1 MKKIFSILILSAIA
15 VIAAFSLPS
24 NMKTS
29 RSTPD
34 SQGHVLTSLWK
45 EADAFRKADMP
56 LKQLAVLER
65 IRDEAAAKRL
75 HKDFY
80 DAATEAFGV
89 AVSRNWKDSE
99 RLEKDLERRIDE
111 YDEPIVTFFH
121 RSGEGYPADSI
132 LASES
137 RLRTGR
143 NTAFYTGFSLPDGAM
158 EDVVISL
165 VKDDFEYCLWKVCS
179 ENEAFDPEGKAFR
192 ALRTLCSGRYPLEEY
207 LDYRKS
213 LYRIP
218 YGKSMEECLRF
229 AGEHRGQAV
238 RLLALGEYVT
248 CLKDSLD
255 RADAASPGYED
266 LLSLCREYEEER
278 KSYRSGTD
286 RLIAT
291 QVKTFENMIGT
302 LKAKALAVEF
312 ERDTVR
318 ILARNLRS
326 VTLTLK
332 TDERKPVS
340 LFRTTV
346 SASGDKLYAPDTIE
360 VVLPGID
367 DGDYL
372 VELRRGNVKRES
384 RYSRRSLSI
393 ASRKD
398 AEMRNLIYIAD
409 SQTGEPL
416 AKADLEC
423 FRSGEL
429 RSTARDFALDGF
441 TPLPDSFRDSS
452 GGPAANS
459 VVASFRGPDG
469 FLRKSPEL
477 WLTYG
482 EFASSSTGETS
493 AECSIFT
500 DKAAYKP
507 GETLRF
513 KAVLYQ
519 ARTDGSSVVGQGCPV
534 SVSLKDAEGKEAAS
548 ADLVTNEYG
557 SVAGD
562 FLLPAGRRNGRYR
575 LEVSFTAPG
584 DSRPTMRSRTVVVD
598 EFVLPDY
605 VISFE
610 PSDSLFL
617 SGDTVAVR
625 GSVVSFTGHKVAAAS
640 ATYEVWEY
648 SRTILSG
655 TLALG
660 DDGSFEI
667 RFPSASEGSGRP
679 YSVTVRVA
687 DATGETIENSRSVF
701 VQGTL
706 YPSVEILNESGAQA
720 RVSAQDW
727 SDVRTV
733 SGPEAL
739 VRFSITNPEGKPVAL
754 PVSYTLV
761 DPEGRVSASGTGKTG
776 ETVTLRLP
784 SAGAYSLKMDV
795 KAVGRSGRTISAS
808 RQTRLLRFD
817 DSAST
822 LDAPFEHVFSL
833 VGPCRNGSLR
843 PGEDIHLK
851 VGAGDGP
858 VWMLV
863 ELFGDRKQLL
873 EKRLVFLEGVSGK
886 EGSVADVMFDCRD
899 DWPEGLF
906 LNVFYFR
913 KGRSFSYSK
922 TFVREREMPA
932 LPLSFSRFVD
942 SALPGARYGISLST
956 DPDAEVVAAVFDK
969 SSETF
974 GANVWNRSFKPVREV
989 ASVSVRSG
997 CGFFTGEN
1005 LPLGYDSMTEDVA
1018 IVYGKPSGRPLVATK
1033 SSVAMNDRVAS
1044 APDVVDSVVEESSA
1058 VFDDDVSGSAT
1069 GQVRSDFSTSLA
1081 FEPFLRPD
1089 SDGNI
1094 SFDFET
1100 SDRLSTFVVQ
1110 VYAHNKSMRDTL
1122 VRKEFVVSLPVR
1134 LSVVQPDYL
1143 YRGDRLTL
1151 HAALNSLSGKPV
1163 DGTVTLSLFS
1173 SGDYRDS
1180 RPFRTYSKKVTVPA
1194 GASLPLSFDLKPAD
1208 GDSLGILL
1216 SFAGNGAET
1225 GEAFSD
1231 CVFVTVPV
1239 KEDCQV
1245 ITESHSAVLLPGAD
1259 RDAVLKQLRES
1270 FTGISSYGA
1279 EYSETDI
1286 RAMLLDALPAKVDP
1300 ERKDVLSV
1308 TEAIYVRKVAA
1319 SLGADVSGEC
1329 TDGELMNM
1337 LASCRNADGGFG
1349 WFPGMKSSPALTA
1362 AVLER
1367 YSRLCRL
1374 GLAAGRSELTAGRSE
1389 LTAGRSELT
1398 AGRSDSV
1405 PGGFDAGSA
1414 GSDSVSGGSG
1424 LTAGG
1429 SELTDGRSELT
1440 AGGSDSVSGGSGLT
1454 AGGSEPAPGGFNP
1467 APSVRYL
1474 DNTQFLHGRA
1484 MPFWSGLL
1492 SWEQYMHVRSLY
1504 PEIGF
1509 DVSSETASGM
1519 MAVKDNL
1526 KEFKT
1531 FASRYLTPTARDGRG
1546 LQGMILQK
1554 ARRIATLL
1562 NLASSREGKA
1572 LASAWGITFGTGAK
1586 LRKSLEADVLS
1597 LVEYAVSHPSGGWY
1611 YPDAV
1616 MPQRGLLENELY
1628 AHTILCDIFDDES
1641 VRKVT
1646 PSAGLPTPAA
1656 LADGIRL
1663 WIMLQKETQDWDT
1676 DPAFVDA
1683 VGVVLRGGDSVLEPR
1698 VVSLTKTYRSEISGI
1713 KAAGNGF
1720 SIERRFY
1727 REIPATSATSAPEAS
1742 GAAASP
1748 ASLAG
1753 GGSFSPASLDDGG
1766 TASGPAVTDGTSTAS
1781 SLASGGSVSPASLAG
1796 GETAFGPAVT
1806 DGTSTASSLASGGSV
1821 SPASLASGGTAS
1833 CPAVTDGTSTASSLS
1848 GGDRS
1853 DSPDGRIREEISEGA
1868 ELAVGDKI
1876 IAEYRISS
1884 DENRSFVRLS
1894 APREA
1899 SFRPVDQ
1906 LSRNYG
1912 WWQGVIRLDGS
1923 FTITPQGYRNVKSDR
1938 TEYYFDV
1945 YPEDKTVI
1953 REEFFVTQEG
1963 TFKAPVVTIESLYA
1977 PHYRANDGF
1986 RGSVR
1991 TKFMEKVK

>member
-1 MKKIFSILILSAIA
+1 MLQTDMKKIFSILILSAIA

-89 AVSRNWKDSE
+89 AVFRNWKDSE

-111 YDEPIVTFFH
+111 YDEPIVTFIH

-229 AGEHRGQAV
+229 AGEHKGQAV

-278 KSYRSGTD
+278 KTYRSGTD

-302 LKAKALAVEF
+302 LKAKDLAVEF

-372 VELRRGNVKRES
+372 VELRSGNVKRES
-384 RYSRRSLSI
+384 RYFRRSLSI

-429 RSTARDFALDGF
+429 RSTAKDFALDGF

-482 EFASSSTGETS
+482 EFASSGTGETS

-519 ARTDGSSVVGQGCPV
+519 ARADGSSVAGQGCPV
-534 SVSLKDAEGKEAAS
+534 SVSFKDAEGKEAAS

-584 DSRPTMRSRTVVVD
+584 DSRPTMRSRTVIVD

-776 ETVTLRLP
+776 ETVTLELP

-899 DWPEGLF
+899 EYPEGLF

-942 SALPGARYGISLST
+942 RTLPGARYGISLST
-956 DPDAEVVAAVFDK
+956 DPDAEAVAAVFDK

-997 CGFFTGEN
+997 CGFFSGEN

-1033 SSVAMNDRVAS
+1033 SSVAMNDLVAS

-1058 VFDDDVSGSAT
+1058 VFDDDASGSAT
-1069 GQVRSDFSTSLA
+1069 GPVRSDFSTSLA

-1110 VYAHNKSMRDTL
+1110 VYAHDKSMRDTL

-1163 DGTVTLSLFS
+1163 DGMVTLSLFS

-1194 GASLPLSFDLKPAD
+1194 GAALPLSFDLKPAD

-1259 RDAVLKQLRES
+1259 RDVVLKQLRER

-1286 RAMLLDALPAKVDP
+1286 RAMLLDALPGKVDP

-1374 GLAAGRSELTAGRSE
+1374 GLAAGRSELTAGRS
-1389 LTAGRSELT
+1389 
-1398 AGRSDSV
+1398 DSV
-1405 PGGFDAGSA
+1405 PCGFDAGSA

-1429 SELTDGRSELT
+1429 SDSAPGGFDSGS
-1440 AGGSDSVSGGSGLT
+1440 AGSDSVSAGSDSVSGGSDSAPGGFDSGS
-1454 AGGSEPAPGGFNP
+1454 AGSDSVSGGSEPAPGGFDP

-1474 DNTQFLHGRA
+1474 DNTQFLHGCA

-1546 LQGMILQK
+1546 LQGLILQK

-1628 AHTILCDIFDDES
+1628 AHTILCDIFDDEY
-1641 VRKVT
+1641 VRTVT
-1646 PSAGLPTPAA
+1646 PSAGLPTLSAGLPTPSA

-1683 VGVVLRGGDSVLEPR
+1683 VGVVLRGGDSVLGTR

-1727 REIPATSATSAPEAS
+1727 REIPATSATSGPEVAS
-1742 GAAASP
+1742 GAASSA
-1748 ASLAG
+1748 
-1753 GGSFSPASLDDGG
+1753 
-1766 TASGPAVTDGTSTAS
+1766 
-1781 SLASGGSVSPASLAG
+1781 SLASGGSVSSASLAG

-1806 DGTSTASSLASGGSV
+1806 DGTSTASSISGG
-1821 SPASLASGGTAS
+1821 G
-1833 CPAVTDGTSTASSLS
+1833 
-1848 GGDRS
+1848 RS
-1853 DSPDGRIREEISEGA
+1853 ASPDGRIREEISEGA

-1912 WWQGVIRLDGS
+1912 WWLGIIRLDGS
-1923 FTITPQGYRNVKSDR
+1923 FSITPQGYRNVKSDR

-1986 RGSVR
+1986 RSSVR

>member
-80 DAATEAFGV
+80 DAATEAFSV

-111 YDEPIVTFFH
+111 YDEPIVTFFR

-143 NTAFYTGFSLPDGAM
+143 NTAFYTFFSLPDGAM

-165 VKDDFEYCLWKVCS
+165 VKDDFEYCLWTVCS

-255 RADAASPGYED
+255 RADASSSGYED

-278 KSYRSGTD
+278 KTYRSGTD

-302 LKAKALAVEF
+302 LKAKDLAVEF

-372 VELRRGNVKRES
+372 VELRSGNVKRES

-393 ASRKD
+393 AARKD

-429 RSTARDFALDGF
+429 SLTAKDFALDGF

-482 EFASSSTGETS
+482 EFASSGTGETS

-761 DPEGRVSASGTGKTG
+761 DPEGRVSASGSGKTG

-833 VGPCRNGSLR
+833 VGPCRDGSLR

-899 DWPEGLF
+899 EYPEGLF

-942 SALPGARYGISLST
+942 RTLPGARYGISLST
-956 DPDAEVVAAVFDK
+956 DPDAEAVAAVFDK
-969 SSETF
+969 SSEAF

-1033 SSVAMNDRVAS
+1033 SSVAMNDLVAS

-1110 VYAHNKSMRDTL
+1110 VYAHDKSMRDTL

-1216 SFAGNGAET
+1216 SFAGDGAET

-1259 RDAVLKQLRES
+1259 RDVVLKQLRER

-1367 YSRLCRL
+1367 YSQLCRL
-1374 GLAAGRSELTAGRSE
+1374 GLAAGRSELA
-1389 LTAGRSELT
+1389 A
-1398 AGRSDSV
+1398 
-1405 PGGFDAGSA
+1405 GGFDSVSGGSDPGSA

-1424 LTAGG
+1424 LTAG
-1429 SELTDGRSELT
+1429 R
-1440 AGGSDSVSGGSGLT
+1440 
-1454 AGGSEPAPGGFNP
+1454 SEPAPGGFDPGSGGSDWVSGGSEPALGGFDP

-1519 MAVKDNL
+1519 MAVKENL

-1531 FASRYLTPTARDGRG
+1531 FASRYLTPSARDGRG
-1546 LQGMILQK
+1546 LQGLILQK

-1562 NLASSREGKA
+1562 NLASSRDGKA

-1628 AHTILCDIFDDES
+1628 AHTILCDIFDDEY

-1646 PSAGLPTPAA
+1646 PSAGLPTPSA
-1656 LADGIRL
+1656 LSDGIRL

-1683 VGVVLRGGDSVLEPR
+1683 VGVVLRGGDSVLGTR

-1727 REIPATSATSAPEAS
+1727 REIPATSATSGPEATS
-1742 GAAASP
+1742 GAASP
-1748 ASLAG
+1748 ASLAV
-1753 GGSFSPASLDDGG
+1753 GG
-1766 TASGPAVTDGTSTAS
+1766 TT
-1781 SLASGGSVSPASLAG
+1781 SPASLATG
-1796 GETAFGPAVT
+1796 VQ
-1806 DGTSTASSLASGGSV
+1806 SGS
-1821 SPASLASGGTAS
+1821 AA
-1833 CPAVTDGTSTASSLS
+1833 
-1848 GGDRS
+1848 
-1853 DSPDGRIREEISEGA
+1853 GRIREEISEGT

-1912 WWQGVIRLDGS
+1912 WWLGILRLDGS
-1923 FTITPQGYRNVKSDR
+1923 FSITPQGYRNVKSDR

>member
-1 MKKIFSILILSAIA
+1 MLQTDMKKIFSILILSAIA

-65 IRDEAAAKRL
+65 IREEAAAKRL

-111 YDEPIVTFFH
+111 YDEPIVTFFR

-143 NTAFYTGFSLPDGAM
+143 NTAFYTFFSLPDGAM

-165 VKDDFEYCLWKVCS
+165 VKDDFEYCLWTVCS

-278 KSYRSGTD
+278 KTYRSGTD

-302 LKAKALAVEF
+302 LKAKDLAVEF

-372 VELRRGNVKRES
+372 VELRSGNVKRES

-393 ASRKD
+393 AARKD

-429 RSTARDFALDGF
+429 RSTAKDFALDGF

-482 EFASSSTGETS
+482 EFASSGTGETS

-548 ADLVTNEYG
+548 ADLTTNEYG

-640 ATYEVWEY
+640 ATYEVREY

-761 DPEGRVSASGTGKTG
+761 DPEGRVSASGSGKTG
-776 ETVTLRLP
+776 ETVTLELP

-795 KAVGRSGRTISAS
+795 KAFGRGGRTISAS

-833 VGPCRNGSLR
+833 VGPCRDGSLR

-899 DWPEGLF
+899 EYPEGLF

-956 DPDAEVVAAVFDK
+956 DPDAEAVAAVFDK
-969 SSETF
+969 SSEVF

-997 CGFFTGEN
+997 CGFFSGEN
-1005 LPLGYDSMTEDVA
+1005 LQLGYDSMTEDVA

-1033 SSVAMNDRVAS
+1033 SSVAMNDLVAS

-1058 VFDDDVSGSAT
+1058 VSDDDASLSAT
-1069 GQVRSDFSTSLA
+1069 GPVRSDFSTSLA

-1089 SDGNI
+1089 SEGNI

-1110 VYAHNKSMRDTL
+1110 VYAHDKSMRDTL

-1259 RDAVLKQLRES
+1259 RDAVLKQLREH

-1286 RAMLLDALPAKVDP
+1286 RAMLLDALPGKVDP
-1300 ERKDVLSV
+1300 ESKDVLSV

-1329 TDGELMNM
+1329 ADGELMNM

-1374 GLAAGRSELTAGRSE
+1374 GLAAGRSELTAG
-1389 LTAGRSELT
+1389 G
-1398 AGRSDSV
+1398 SDSV
-1405 PGGFDAGSA
+1405 PGGFDPGSA

-1429 SELTDGRSELT
+1429 SEP
-1440 AGGSDSVSGGSGLT
+1440 AHGGFDPAPGSFDSVSGGS
-1454 AGGSEPAPGGFNP
+1454 EPALGGFDP

-1531 FASRYLTPTARDGRG
+1531 FASRYLTPSARDGRG
-1546 LQGMILQK
+1546 LQGLILQK

-1646 PSAGLPTPAA
+1646 PSAGLPTPSA

-1683 VGVVLRGGDSVLEPR
+1683 VGVVLRGGDSVLGTR

-1727 REIPATSATSAPEAS
+1727 REIPATSATSGLEATS
-1742 GAAASP
+1742 GATSP
-1748 ASLAG
+1748 A
-1753 GGSFSPASLDDGG
+1753 
-1766 TASGPAVTDGTSTAS
+1766 

-1796 GETAFGPAVT
+1796 GGSF
-1806 DGTSTASSLASGGSV
+1806 SS
-1821 SPASLASGGTAS
+1821 ASLASGGTAS

-1848 GGDRS
+1848 GGGRS
-1853 DSPDGRIREEISEGA
+1853 DSPDGRIREEISEGT

-1986 RGSVR
+1986 RSSVR

>member
-15 VIAAFSLPS
+15 VIAAFSLHS

-29 RSTPD
+29 SPTPD

-80 DAATEAFGV
+80 DAATEAFYV

-111 YDEPIVTFFH
+111 YDEPIVTFFR

-143 NTAFYTGFSLPDGAM
+143 NTAFYTFFSLPDGAM

-165 VKDDFEYCLWKVCS
+165 VKDDFEYCLWTVCS

-255 RADAASPGYED
+255 RADAASSGYED

-278 KSYRSGTD
+278 KTYRSGTD

-302 LKAKALAVEF
+302 LKAKDLAVEF

-372 VELRRGNVKRES
+372 VELRSGNVKWES

-393 ASRKD
+393 AARKD

-429 RSTARDFALDGF
+429 RSTANNFALDGF

-482 EFASSSTGETS
+482 EFASSGTGETS

-754 PVSYTLV
+754 PVSYTLI
-761 DPEGRVSASGTGKTG
+761 DPEGRVSASGSGKTG
-776 ETVTLRLP
+776 ETVTLELP

-833 VGPCRNGSLR
+833 VGPCRDGSLR

-899 DWPEGLF
+899 EYPEGLF

-922 TFVREREMPA
+922 TFVREREIPA

-956 DPDAEVVAAVFDK
+956 DPDAEAVAAVFDK
-969 SSETF
+969 SSEAF

-997 CGFFTGEN
+997 CGFFSGEN

-1058 VFDDDVSGSAT
+1058 VFDDDASGSAT

-1110 VYAHNKSMRDTL
+1110 VYAHDKSMRDTL

-1180 RPFRTYSKKVTVPA
+1180 RPFKTYSKKVTVPA
-1194 GASLPLSFDLKPAD
+1194 GAALPLSFDLKPAD

-1259 RDAVLKQLRES
+1259 RDVVLKQLRER

-1374 GLAAGRSELTAGRSE
+1374 GLAPGRSELA
-1389 LTAGRSELT
+1389 A
-1398 AGRSDSV
+1398 
-1405 PGGFDAGSA
+1405 GGFDSVSGGSDPGSA

-1424 LTAGG
+1424 LTAG
-1429 SELTDGRSELT
+1429 R
-1440 AGGSDSVSGGSGLT
+1440 
-1454 AGGSEPAPGGFNP
+1454 SEPAPGGFDPGSGGSDWVSGGSEPALGGFDP

-1519 MAVKDNL
+1519 MAVKENL

-1531 FASRYLTPTARDGRG
+1531 FASRYLTPSARDGRG
-1546 LQGMILQK
+1546 LQGLILQK

-1562 NLASSREGKA
+1562 NLASSRDGKA

-1628 AHTILCDIFDDES
+1628 AHTILCDIFDEES
-1641 VRKVT
+1641 VRTVA
-1646 PSAGLPTPAA
+1646 PSAGLPTPSA

-1683 VGVVLRGGDSVLEPR
+1683 VGVVLRGGDSVLGTR

-1727 REIPATSATSAPEAS
+1727 REIPATSATSGPEATS
-1742 GAAASP
+1742 AAASP
-1748 ASLAG
+1748 ASLAV
-1753 GGSFSPASLDDGG
+1753 GG
-1766 TASGPAVTDGTSTAS
+1766 TT
-1781 SLASGGSVSPASLAG
+1781 SPASLATG
-1796 GETAFGPAVT
+1796 VQ
-1806 DGTSTASSLASGGSV
+1806 SGS
-1821 SPASLASGGTAS
+1821 AA
-1833 CPAVTDGTSTASSLS
+1833 
-1848 GGDRS
+1848 
-1853 DSPDGRIREEISEGA
+1853 GRIREEISEGT

-1923 FTITPQGYRNVKSDR
+1923 FTFTPQGYRNVKSDR

>member
-1 MKKIFSILILSAIA
+1 MLQTDMKKIFSILILSAIA

-89 AVSRNWKDSE
+89 AVFRNWKDSE

-111 YDEPIVTFFH
+111 YDEPIVTFIH

-278 KSYRSGTD
+278 KTYRSGTD

-372 VELRRGNVKRES
+372 VELRSGNVKRES

-429 RSTARDFALDGF
+429 RSTAKDFALDGF

-584 DSRPTMRSRTVVVD
+584 DSRPTMRSRTVIVD

-761 DPEGRVSASGTGKTG
+761 DPEGRVSASGSGKTG
-776 ETVTLRLP
+776 ETVTLELP

-899 DWPEGLF
+899 EYPEGLF

-942 SALPGARYGISLST
+942 RTLPGARYGISLST
-956 DPDAEVVAAVFDK
+956 DPDAEAVAAVFDK

-997 CGFFTGEN
+997 CGFFSGEN

-1033 SSVAMNDRVAS
+1033 SSVAMNDLVAS

-1058 VFDDDVSGSAT
+1058 VFDDDASGSAT
-1069 GQVRSDFSTSLA
+1069 GPVRSDFSTSLA

-1110 VYAHNKSMRDTL
+1110 VYAHDKSMRDTL

-1163 DGTVTLSLFS
+1163 DGMVTLSLFS

-1194 GASLPLSFDLKPAD
+1194 GAALPLSFDLKPAD

-1259 RDAVLKQLRES
+1259 RDVVLKQLRER

-1286 RAMLLDALPAKVDP
+1286 RAMLLDALPGKVDP

-1374 GLAAGRSELTAGRSE
+1374 GLAAGRSELTAGRS
-1389 LTAGRSELT
+1389 
-1398 AGRSDSV
+1398 DSV
-1405 PGGFDAGSA
+1405 PCGFDAGSA

-1429 SELTDGRSELT
+1429 SDSAPGGFDSGS
-1440 AGGSDSVSGGSGLT
+1440 AGSDSVSAGSDSVSGGSDSAPGGFDSGS
-1454 AGGSEPAPGGFNP
+1454 AGSDSVSGGSEPAPGGFDP

-1474 DNTQFLHGRA
+1474 DNTQFLHGCA

-1628 AHTILCDIFDDES
+1628 AHTILCDIFDDEY
-1641 VRKVT
+1641 VRTVT
-1646 PSAGLPTPAA
+1646 PSAGLPTLSAGLPTPSA

-1683 VGVVLRGGDSVLEPR
+1683 VGVVLRGGDSVLGTR

-1727 REIPATSATSAPEAS
+1727 REIPATSATSGPEVAS
-1742 GAAASP
+1742 GAASSA
-1748 ASLAG
+1748 
-1753 GGSFSPASLDDGG
+1753 
-1766 TASGPAVTDGTSTAS
+1766 
-1781 SLASGGSVSPASLAG
+1781 SLASGGSVSSASLAG

-1806 DGTSTASSLASGGSV
+1806 DGTSTASSISGG
-1821 SPASLASGGTAS
+1821 G
-1833 CPAVTDGTSTASSLS
+1833 
-1848 GGDRS
+1848 RS
-1853 DSPDGRIREEISEGA
+1853 ASPDGRIREEISEGA

-1912 WWQGVIRLDGS
+1912 WWLGIIRLDGS
-1923 FTITPQGYRNVKSDR
+1923 FSITPQGYRNVKSDR

-1986 RGSVR
+1986 RSSVR

>member
-1 MKKIFSILILSAIA
+1 MLQTDMKKIFSILILSAIA

-89 AVSRNWKDSE
+89 AVFRNWKDSE

-111 YDEPIVTFFH
+111 YDEPIVTFIH

-143 NTAFYTGFSLPDGAM
+143 NIAFYTGFSLPDGAM

-229 AGEHRGQAV
+229 AGEHKGQAV

-278 KSYRSGTD
+278 KTYRSGTD

-302 LKAKALAVEF
+302 LKAKDLAVEF

-346 SASGDKLYAPDTIE
+346 SASGDRLYAADTVE

-372 VELRRGNVKRES
+372 VELRSGNVKRES
-384 RYSRRSLSI
+384 RYFRRSLSI

-429 RSTARDFALDGF
+429 RSTAKDFALDGF

-482 EFASSSTGETS
+482 EFASSGTGETS

-519 ARTDGSSVVGQGCPV
+519 ARADGSSVAGQGCPV
-534 SVSLKDAEGKEAAS
+534 SVSFKDAEGKEAAS

-584 DSRPTMRSRTVVVD
+584 DSRPTMRSRTVIVD

-776 ETVTLRLP
+776 ETVTLELP
-784 SAGAYSLKMDV
+784 STGAYSLKMDV
-795 KAVGRSGRTISAS
+795 KAVGRGGRTISAS

-833 VGPCRNGSLR
+833 VGPCRDGSLR

-899 DWPEGLF
+899 EYPEGLF

-942 SALPGARYGISLST
+942 RTLPGARYGISLST

-969 SSETF
+969 SSEAF

-1018 IVYGKPSGRPLVATK
+1018 IVYGKPYGRPLVATK

-1058 VFDDDVSGSAT
+1058 VFDDDASGSAT

-1110 VYAHNKSMRDTL
+1110 VYAHDKSMRDTL

-1194 GASLPLSFDLKPAD
+1194 GAALPLSFDLKPAD

-1259 RDAVLKQLRES
+1259 RDVVLKQLRER

-1286 RAMLLDALPAKVDP
+1286 RAMLLDALPGKVDP

-1374 GLAAGRSELTAGRSE
+1374 GLAAGRSELTAG
-1389 LTAGRSELT
+1389 
-1398 AGRSDSV
+1398 
-1405 PGGFDAGSA
+1405 GFD
-1414 GSDSVSGGSG
+1414 
-1424 LTAGG
+1424 
-1429 SELTDGRSELT
+1429 
-1440 AGGSDSVSGGSGLT
+1440 
-1454 AGGSEPAPGGFNP
+1454 P

-1641 VRKVT
+1641 VRTVAPSAGLPT
-1646 PSAGLPTPAA
+1646 PSAGLPTPSAGLPTPSA

-1683 VGVVLRGGDSVLEPR
+1683 VGVVLRGGDSVLGTR

-1727 REIPATSATSAPEAS
+1727 REIPATSATSGPEVAS
-1742 GAAASP
+1742 GAASSA
-1748 ASLAG
+1748 
-1753 GGSFSPASLDDGG
+1753 
-1766 TASGPAVTDGTSTAS
+1766 
-1781 SLASGGSVSPASLAG
+1781 SLASGGSVSSASLAG

-1806 DGTSTASSLASGGSV
+1806 DGTSTASSISGG
-1821 SPASLASGGTAS
+1821 G
-1833 CPAVTDGTSTASSLS
+1833 
-1848 GGDRS
+1848 RS
-1853 DSPDGRIREEISEGA
+1853 ASPDGRIREEISEGA

-1912 WWQGVIRLDGS
+1912 WWLGIIRLDGS
-1923 FTITPQGYRNVKSDR
+1923 FSITPQGYRNVKSDR

-1986 RGSVR
+1986 RSSVR

>member
-1 MKKIFSILILSAIA
+1 MLQTDMKKIFSILILSAIA

-89 AVSRNWKDSE
+89 AVFRNWKDSE

-111 YDEPIVTFFH
+111 YDEPIVTFIH

-143 NTAFYTGFSLPDGAM
+143 NIAFYTGFSLPDGAM

-229 AGEHRGQAV
+229 AGEHKGQAV

-278 KSYRSGTD
+278 KTYRSGTD

-302 LKAKALAVEF
+302 LKAKDLAVEF

-346 SASGDKLYAPDTIE
+346 SASGDRLYAADTVE

-372 VELRRGNVKRES
+372 VELRSGNVKRES
-384 RYSRRSLSI
+384 RYFRRSLSI

-429 RSTARDFALDGF
+429 RSTAKDFALDGF

-482 EFASSSTGETS
+482 EFASSGTGETS

-519 ARTDGSSVVGQGCPV
+519 ARADGSSVAGQGCPV
-534 SVSLKDAEGKEAAS
+534 SVSFKDAEGKEAAS

-584 DSRPTMRSRTVVVD
+584 DSRPTMRSRTVIVD

-776 ETVTLRLP
+776 ETVTLELP
-784 SAGAYSLKMDV
+784 STGAYSLKMDV
-795 KAVGRSGRTISAS
+795 KAVGRGGRTISAS

-833 VGPCRNGSLR
+833 VGPCRDGSLR

-899 DWPEGLF
+899 EYPEGLF

-942 SALPGARYGISLST
+942 RTLPGARYGISLST

-969 SSETF
+969 SSEAF

-1018 IVYGKPSGRPLVATK
+1018 IVYGKPYGRPLVATK

-1058 VFDDDVSGSAT
+1058 VFDDDASGSAT
-1069 GQVRSDFSTSLA
+1069 GPVRSDFSTSLA

-1110 VYAHNKSMRDTL
+1110 VYAHDKSMRDTL

-1194 GASLPLSFDLKPAD
+1194 GAALPLSFDLKPAD

-1259 RDAVLKQLRES
+1259 RDVVLKQLRES

-1286 RAMLLDALPAKVDP
+1286 RAMLLDALPGKVDP

-1319 SLGADVSGEC
+1319 SLGVDVSGEC
-1329 TDGELMNM
+1329 ADGELMNM

-1374 GLAAGRSELTAGRSE
+1374 GLAAGRSELTAG
-1389 LTAGRSELT
+1389 
-1398 AGRSDSV
+1398 
-1405 PGGFDAGSA
+1405 GFD
-1414 GSDSVSGGSG
+1414 
-1424 LTAGG
+1424 
-1429 SELTDGRSELT
+1429 
-1440 AGGSDSVSGGSGLT
+1440 
-1454 AGGSEPAPGGFNP
+1454 P

-1519 MAVKDNL
+1519 MAVKENL

-1531 FASRYLTPTARDGRG
+1531 FASRYLTPSARDGRG
-1546 LQGMILQK
+1546 LQGLILQK

-1628 AHTILCDIFDDES
+1628 AHTILCDIFDDEY

-1646 PSAGLPTPAA
+1646 PSAGLPTPSA

-1683 VGVVLRGGDSVLEPR
+1683 VGVVLRGGDSVLGTR

-1727 REIPATSATSAPEAS
+1727 REIPATSASLDPEATS
-1742 GAAASP
+1742 GAASP

-1753 GGSFSPASLDDGG
+1753 
-1766 TASGPAVTDGTSTAS
+1766 
-1781 SLASGGSVSPASLAG
+1781 GGSVSPASLAG

-1806 DGTSTASSLASGGSV
+1806 DGTSTASSLASGGSF
-1821 SPASLASGGTAS
+1821 SSASLAGGETAS
-1833 CPAVTDGTSTASSLS
+1833 GPAVTDGTSTASSLS
-1848 GGDRS
+1848 GGGRS
-1853 DSPDGRIREEISEGA
+1853 ASPASLAAGVQSGSAAGRIREEISEGT

-1923 FTITPQGYRNVKSDR
+1923 FTFTPQGYRNVKSDR

-1986 RGSVR
+1986 RSSVR

>member
-1 MKKIFSILILSAIA
+1 MLQTDMKKIFSILILSAIA

-111 YDEPIVTFFH
+111 YDEPIVTFFR

-143 NTAFYTGFSLPDGAM
+143 NTAFYTFFSLPDGAM

-165 VKDDFEYCLWKVCS
+165 VKDDFEYCLWTVCS

-255 RADAASPGYED
+255 RADASSSGYED

-278 KSYRSGTD
+278 KTYRSGTD

-302 LKAKALAVEF
+302 LKAKDLAVEF

-372 VELRRGNVKRES
+372 VELRSGNVKRES

-429 RSTARDFALDGF
+429 SSTAKDFALDGF

-482 EFASSSTGETS
+482 EFASSGTGETS

-655 TLALG
+655 TLALR

-754 PVSYTLV
+754 PVSYTLI

-776 ETVTLRLP
+776 ETVTLELP

-833 VGPCRNGSLR
+833 VGPCRDGSLR

-899 DWPEGLF
+899 EYPEGLF

-942 SALPGARYGISLST
+942 RTLPGARYGISLST
-956 DPDAEVVAAVFDK
+956 DPDAEAVAAVFDK
-969 SSETF
+969 SSEVF

-997 CGFFTGEN
+997 CGFFSGEN

-1033 SSVAMNDRVAS
+1033 SSVAMNDLVAS
-1044 APDVVDSVVEESSA
+1044 APDVVDSVVEESSD
-1058 VFDDDVSGSAT
+1058 VFDDDASGSAT
-1069 GQVRSDFSTSLA
+1069 GPVRSDFSTSLA

-1089 SDGNI
+1089 SEGNI

-1110 VYAHNKSMRDTL
+1110 VYAHDKSMRDTL

-1194 GASLPLSFDLKPAD
+1194 GVALPLSFDLKPAD

-1259 RDAVLKQLRES
+1259 RDVVLKQLRER

-1367 YSRLCRL
+1367 YSQLCRL
-1374 GLAAGRSELTAGRSE
+1374 GLAAA
-1389 LTAGRSELT
+1389 
-1398 AGRSDSV
+1398 
-1405 PGGFDAGSA
+1405 GFD
-1414 GSDSVSGGSG
+1414 
-1424 LTAGG
+1424 
-1429 SELTDGRSELT
+1429 
-1440 AGGSDSVSGGSGLT
+1440 
-1454 AGGSEPAPGGFNP
+1454 P

-1519 MAVKDNL
+1519 MAVKENL

-1531 FASRYLTPTARDGRG
+1531 FASRYLTPSARDGRG
-1546 LQGMILQK
+1546 LQGLILQK

-1562 NLASSREGKA
+1562 NLASSRDGKA

-1628 AHTILCDIFDDES
+1628 AHTILCDIFDDEY

-1646 PSAGLPTPAA
+1646 PSAGLPTPSA

-1683 VGVVLRGGDSVLEPR
+1683 VGVVLRGGDSVLGTR

-1727 REIPATSATSAPEAS
+1727 REIPATSATSDLDET

-1748 ASLAG
+1748 ASLATG
-1753 GGSFSPASLDDGG
+1753 VQSGSA
-1766 TASGPAVTDGTSTAS
+1766 A
-1781 SLASGGSVSPASLAG
+1781 
-1796 GETAFGPAVT
+1796 
-1806 DGTSTASSLASGGSV
+1806 
-1821 SPASLASGGTAS
+1821 
-1833 CPAVTDGTSTASSLS
+1833 
-1848 GGDRS
+1848 
-1853 DSPDGRIREEISEGA
+1853 GRIREEISEGT

-1912 WWQGVIRLDGS
+1912 WWLGILRLDGS
-1923 FTITPQGYRNVKSDR
+1923 FSITPQGYRNVKSDR

>member
-89 AVSRNWKDSE
+89 AVFRNWKDSE

-111 YDEPIVTFFH
+111 YDEPIVTFIH

-143 NTAFYTGFSLPDGAM
+143 NIAFYTGFSLPDGAM

-229 AGEHRGQAV
+229 AGEHKGQAV

-278 KSYRSGTD
+278 KTYRSGTD

-302 LKAKALAVEF
+302 LKAKDLAVEF

-372 VELRRGNVKRES
+372 VELRSGNVKRES
-384 RYSRRSLSI
+384 RYFRRSLSI

-429 RSTARDFALDGF
+429 RSTAKDFALDGF

-482 EFASSSTGETS
+482 EFASSGTGETS

-519 ARTDGSSVVGQGCPV
+519 ARADGSSVAGQGCPV
-534 SVSLKDAEGKEAAS
+534 SVSFKDAEGKEAAS

-584 DSRPTMRSRTVVVD
+584 DSRPTMRSRTVIVD

-776 ETVTLRLP
+776 ETVTLELP
-784 SAGAYSLKMDV
+784 STGAYSLKMDV
-795 KAVGRSGRTISAS
+795 KAVGRGGRTISAS

-833 VGPCRNGSLR
+833 VGPCRDGSLR

-899 DWPEGLF
+899 EYPEGLF

-942 SALPGARYGISLST
+942 RTLPGARYGISLST

-969 SSETF
+969 SSEAF

-1033 SSVAMNDRVAS
+1033 SSVAMNDLVAS

-1058 VFDDDVSGSAT
+1058 VFDDDASGSAT
-1069 GQVRSDFSTSLA
+1069 GPVRSDFSTSLA

-1110 VYAHNKSMRDTL
+1110 VYAHDKSMRDTL

-1194 GASLPLSFDLKPAD
+1194 GAALPLSFDLKPAD

-1259 RDAVLKQLRES
+1259 RDVVLKQLRER

-1286 RAMLLDALPAKVDP
+1286 RAMLLDALPGKVDP

-1374 GLAAGRSELTAGRSE
+1374 GLAAGRSELTAGRS
-1389 LTAGRSELT
+1389 
-1398 AGRSDSV
+1398 DSV
-1405 PGGFDAGSA
+1405 PCGFDAGSA

-1429 SELTDGRSELT
+1429 SDSAPGGFDSGS
-1440 AGGSDSVSGGSGLT
+1440 AGSDSVSAGSDSVSGGSDSAPGGFDSGS
-1454 AGGSEPAPGGFNP
+1454 AGSDSVSGGSEPAPGGFDP

-1628 AHTILCDIFDDES
+1628 AHTILCDIFDDEY
-1641 VRKVT
+1641 VRTVT
-1646 PSAGLPTPAA
+1646 PSAGLPTLSAGLPTPSA

-1683 VGVVLRGGDSVLEPR
+1683 VGVVLRGGDSVLGTR

-1727 REIPATSATSAPEAS
+1727 REIPATSATSGPEVAS
-1742 GAAASP
+1742 GAASSA
-1748 ASLAG
+1748 
-1753 GGSFSPASLDDGG
+1753 
-1766 TASGPAVTDGTSTAS
+1766 
-1781 SLASGGSVSPASLAG
+1781 SLASGGSVSSASLAG

-1806 DGTSTASSLASGGSV
+1806 DGTSTASSISGG
-1821 SPASLASGGTAS
+1821 G
-1833 CPAVTDGTSTASSLS
+1833 
-1848 GGDRS
+1848 RS
-1853 DSPDGRIREEISEGA
+1853 ASPDGRIREEISEGA

-1912 WWQGVIRLDGS
+1912 WWLGIIRLDGS
-1923 FTITPQGYRNVKSDR
+1923 FSITPQGYRNVKSDR

-1986 RGSVR
+1986 RSSVR

>member
-1 MKKIFSILILSAIA
+1 MLQTDMKKIFSILILSAIA

-89 AVSRNWKDSE
+89 AVFRNWKDSE

-111 YDEPIVTFFH
+111 YDEPIVTFIH

-143 NTAFYTGFSLPDGAM
+143 NIAFYTGFSLPDGAM

-229 AGEHRGQAV
+229 AGEHKGQAV

-278 KSYRSGTD
+278 KTYRSGTD

-302 LKAKALAVEF
+302 LKAKDLAVEF

-372 VELRRGNVKRES
+372 VELRSGNVKRES

-429 RSTARDFALDGF
+429 RSTAKDFALDGF

-482 EFASSSTGETS
+482 EFASSGTGETS

-519 ARTDGSSVVGQGCPV
+519 ARADGSSVAGQGCPV
-534 SVSLKDAEGKEAAS
+534 SVSFKDAEGKEAAS

-584 DSRPTMRSRTVVVD
+584 DSRPTMRSRTVIVD

-776 ETVTLRLP
+776 ETVTLELP
-784 SAGAYSLKMDV
+784 STGAYSLKMDV
-795 KAVGRSGRTISAS
+795 KAVGRGGRTISAS

-833 VGPCRNGSLR
+833 VGPCRDGSLR

-899 DWPEGLF
+899 EYPEGLF

-942 SALPGARYGISLST
+942 RTLPGARYGISLST

-969 SSETF
+969 SSEAF

-1018 IVYGKPSGRPLVATK
+1018 IVYGKPYGRPLVATK

-1058 VFDDDVSGSAT
+1058 VFDDDASGSAT
-1069 GQVRSDFSTSLA
+1069 GPVRSDFSTSLA

-1110 VYAHNKSMRDTL
+1110 VYAHDKSMRDTL

-1194 GASLPLSFDLKPAD
+1194 GAALPLSFDLKPAD

-1259 RDAVLKQLRES
+1259 RDAVLKQLRER

-1374 GLAAGRSELTAGRSE
+1374 GLA
-1389 LTAGRSELT
+1389 
-1398 AGRSDSV
+1398 
-1405 PGGFDAGSA
+1405 P
-1414 GSDSVSGGSG
+1414 
-1424 LTAGG
+1424 
-1429 SELTDGRSELT
+1429 GRSELT
-1440 AGGSDSVSGGSGLT
+1440 AGGFD
-1454 AGGSEPAPGGFNP
+1454 P

-1519 MAVKDNL
+1519 MAVKENL

-1531 FASRYLTPTARDGRG
+1531 FASRYLTPSARDGRG
-1546 LQGMILQK
+1546 LQGLILQK

-1562 NLASSREGKA
+1562 NLASSRDGKA

-1628 AHTILCDIFDDES
+1628 AHTILCDIFDDEY

-1646 PSAGLPTPAA
+1646 PSAGLPTPSAGLPTPSAGLPTPSAGLPTPSA

-1683 VGVVLRGGDSVLEPR
+1683 VGVVLRGGDSVLGTR

-1727 REIPATSATSAPEAS
+1727 REIPATSATSGPEAT
-1742 GAAASP
+1742 GAAA
-1748 ASLAG
+1748 
-1753 GGSFSPASLDDGG
+1753 SPASLDDGG

-1781 SLASGGSVSPASLAG
+1781 SLASG
-1796 GETAFGPAVT
+1796 ETA
-1806 DGTSTASSLASGGSV
+1806 SG
-1821 SPASLASGGTAS
+1821 
-1833 CPAVTDGTSTASSLS
+1833 PAVTDGTSTASSLS
-1848 GGDRS
+1848 GGGRS
-1853 DSPDGRIREEISEGA
+1853 ASPASLAAGVKSGSAAGRIREEISEGT

-1986 RGSVR
+1986 RSSVR

>member
-1 MKKIFSILILSAIA
+1 MLQTDMKKIFSILILSAIA

-720 RVSAQDW
+720 RVSSQDW

-1033 SSVAMNDRVAS
+1033 SSVVMNDRVAS

-1058 VFDDDVSGSAT
+1058 VFDDDASGSAT
-1069 GQVRSDFSTSLA
+1069 GPVRSDFSTSLA

-1110 VYAHNKSMRDTL
+1110 VYAHDKSMRDTL

-1374 GLAAGRSELTAGRSE
+1374 GLAAGRSELTAGRS
-1389 LTAGRSELT
+1389 
-1398 AGRSDSV
+1398 DSV

-1414 GSDSVSGGSG
+1414 
-1424 LTAGG
+1424 
-1429 SELTDGRSELT
+1429 
-1440 AGGSDSVSGGSGLT
+1440 GSDSVSGGSGLT

>member
-89 AVSRNWKDSE
+89 AVFRNWKDSE

-111 YDEPIVTFFH
+111 YDEPIVTFIH

-143 NTAFYTGFSLPDGAM
+143 NIAFYTGFSLPDGAM

-278 KSYRSGTD
+278 KTYRSGTD

-302 LKAKALAVEF
+302 LKAKDLAVEF

-346 SASGDKLYAPDTIE
+346 SASGDRLYAADTVE

-372 VELRRGNVKRES
+372 VELRSGNVKRES
-384 RYSRRSLSI
+384 RYFRRSLSI

-429 RSTARDFALDGF
+429 RSTAKDFALDGF

-482 EFASSSTGETS
+482 EFASSGTGETS

-584 DSRPTMRSRTVVVD
+584 DSRPTMRSRTVIVD

-776 ETVTLRLP
+776 ETVTLELP

-795 KAVGRSGRTISAS
+795 KAVGRGGRTISAS

-899 DWPEGLF
+899 EYPEGLF

-942 SALPGARYGISLST
+942 RTLPGARYGISLST

-969 SSETF
+969 SSEAF

-997 CGFFTGEN
+997 CGFFSGEN

-1018 IVYGKPSGRPLVATK
+1018 IVYGKPYGRPLVATK

-1058 VFDDDVSGSAT
+1058 VFDDDASGSAT
-1069 GQVRSDFSTSLA
+1069 GPVRSDFSTSLA

-1110 VYAHNKSMRDTL
+1110 VYAHDKSMRDTL

-1194 GASLPLSFDLKPAD
+1194 GAALPLSFDLKPAD

-1259 RDAVLKQLRES
+1259 RDVVLKQLRER

-1286 RAMLLDALPAKVDP
+1286 RAMLLDALPGKVDP

-1374 GLAAGRSELTAGRSE
+1374 GLAAGRSELTAG
-1389 LTAGRSELT
+1389 
-1398 AGRSDSV
+1398 
-1405 PGGFDAGSA
+1405 GFD
-1414 GSDSVSGGSG
+1414 
-1424 LTAGG
+1424 
-1429 SELTDGRSELT
+1429 
-1440 AGGSDSVSGGSGLT
+1440 
-1454 AGGSEPAPGGFNP
+1454 P

-1474 DNTQFLHGRA
+1474 DNTQFLHGCA

-1628 AHTILCDIFDDES
+1628 AHTILCDIFDDEY
-1641 VRKVT
+1641 VRTVT
-1646 PSAGLPTPAA
+1646 PSAGLPTLSAGLPTPSA

-1683 VGVVLRGGDSVLEPR
+1683 VGVVLRGGDSVLGTR

-1727 REIPATSATSAPEAS
+1727 REIPATSATSGPEAT
-1742 GAAASP
+1742 GAAASTASLASGGSVSP

-1753 GGSFSPASLDDGG
+1753 GE

-1781 SLASGGSVSPASLAG
+1781 SLASGG
-1796 GETAFGPAVT
+1796 
-1806 DGTSTASSLASGGSV
+1806 TASG
-1821 SPASLASGGTAS
+1821 
-1833 CPAVTDGTSTASSLS
+1833 PAVTDGTSTASSLS
-1848 GGDRS
+1848 GGGRS
-1853 DSPDGRIREEISEGA
+1853 ASSASLAAGVQSGSAAGRIREEISEGT

-1912 WWQGVIRLDGS
+1912 WWLGIIRLDGS
-1923 FTITPQGYRNVKSDR
+1923 FSITPQGYRNVKSDR

-1986 RGSVR
+1986 RSSVR

>member
-1 MKKIFSILILSAIA
+1 MLQTDMKKIFSILILSAIA

-80 DAATEAFGV
+80 DAATEAFSV

-111 YDEPIVTFFH
+111 YDEPIVTFIH

-278 KSYRSGTD
+278 KTYRSGTD

-372 VELRRGNVKRES
+372 VELRSGNVKRES

-393 ASRKD
+393 AARKD

-429 RSTARDFALDGF
+429 RSTAKDFALDGF

-482 EFASSSTGETS
+482 EFASSGTGETS

-548 ADLVTNEYG
+548 ADLTTNEYG

-761 DPEGRVSASGTGKTG
+761 DPEGRVSASGSGKTG

-833 VGPCRNGSLR
+833 VGPCRDGSLR

-899 DWPEGLF
+899 EYPEGLF

-942 SALPGARYGISLST
+942 RTLPGARYGISLST
-956 DPDAEVVAAVFDK
+956 DPDAEAVAAVFDK
-969 SSETF
+969 SSEAF

-997 CGFFTGEN
+997 CGFFSGEN

-1058 VFDDDVSGSAT
+1058 VFDDDASGSAT
-1069 GQVRSDFSTSLA
+1069 GPVRSDFSTSLA

-1151 HAALNSLSGKPV
+1151 HAAVNSLSGKPV
-1163 DGTVTLSLFS
+1163 DGTVTLSLFG

-1259 RDAVLKQLRES
+1259 RDAVLKQLREG

-1286 RAMLLDALPAKVDP
+1286 RAMLLDALPGKVDP

-1329 TDGELMNM
+1329 SDGELMNM

-1374 GLAAGRSELTAGRSE
+1374 GLAAGRSELTAGRSDSVSGGSE
-1389 LTAGRSELT
+1389 PAHDGFDPAPGSFDSVSGGSDPGSAGSDSVSGRSELT
-1398 AGRSDSV
+1398 AGGSDSA

-1414 GSDSVSGGSG
+1414 GSDSVSGGS
-1424 LTAGG
+1424 
-1429 SELTDGRSELT
+1429 ELA
-1440 AGGSDSVSGGSGLT
+1440 AGGSDS
-1454 AGGSEPAPGGFNP
+1454 APGGFDP

-1531 FASRYLTPTARDGRG
+1531 FASHYLTPSARDGRG
-1546 LQGMILQK
+1546 LQGLILQK

-1562 NLASSREGKA
+1562 NLASSRDGKT

-1628 AHTILCDIFDDES
+1628 AHTILCDIFDDEY
-1641 VRKVT
+1641 VRTVT
-1646 PSAGLPTPAA
+1646 PSAGLPTPSA

-1683 VGVVLRGGDSVLEPR
+1683 VGVVLRGGDSVLGTR

-1727 REIPATSATSAPEAS
+1727 REIPATSATSGPEVT
-1742 GAAASP
+1742 GAAGSP
-1748 ASLAG
+1748 ASFAG
-1753 GGSFSPASLDDGG
+1753 GG
-1766 TASGPAVTDGTSTAS
+1766 
-1781 SLASGGSVSPASLAG
+1781 
-1796 GETAFGPAVT
+1796 
-1806 DGTSTASSLASGGSV
+1806 
-1821 SPASLASGGTAS
+1821 
-1833 CPAVTDGTSTASSLS
+1833 
-1848 GGDRS
+1848 RS
-1853 DSPDGRIREEISEGA
+1853 ASPDGRIREEISEGT

-1912 WWQGVIRLDGS
+1912 WWLGVIRLDGS

-1986 RGSVR
+1986 RSSVR
-1991 TKFMEKVK
+1991 TKYIEKVK

>member
-1 MKKIFSILILSAIA
+1 M
-15 VIAAFSLPS
+15 
-24 NMKTS
+24 
-29 RSTPD
+29 
-34 SQGHVLTSLWK
+34 
-45 EADAFRKADMP
+45 
-56 LKQLAVLER
+56 
-65 IRDEAAAKRL
+65 
-75 HKDFY
+75 
-80 DAATEAFGV
+80 
-89 AVSRNWKDSE
+89 
-99 RLEKDLERRIDE
+99 
-111 YDEPIVTFFH
+111 TFFR

-143 NTAFYTGFSLPDGAM
+143 NTAFYTFFSLPDGAM

-165 VKDDFEYCLWKVCS
+165 VKDDFEYCLWTVCS

-278 KSYRSGTD
+278 KTYRSGTD

-372 VELRRGNVKRES
+372 VELRSGNVKWES

-393 ASRKD
+393 AARKD

-429 RSTARDFALDGF
+429 RSTAKDFALDGF

-482 EFASSSTGETS
+482 EFASSGTGETS

-584 DSRPTMRSRTVVVD
+584 DSRPTMRTRTVVVD

-720 RVSAQDW
+720 RVSSQDW

-761 DPEGRVSASGTGKTG
+761 DPEGRVSASGSGKTG
-776 ETVTLRLP
+776 ETVTLELP

-833 VGPCRNGSLR
+833 VGPCRDGSLR

-899 DWPEGLF
+899 EYPEGLF

-922 TFVREREMPA
+922 TFVREREIPA

-942 SALPGARYGISLST
+942 SALPGARYEISLST
-956 DPDAEVVAAVFDK
+956 DPDAEAVAAVFDK
-969 SSETF
+969 SSEVF

-997 CGFFTGEN
+997 CGFFSGEN

-1033 SSVAMNDRVAS
+1033 SSVAMNDLVAS
-1044 APDVVDSVVEESSA
+1044 APDVVDSVVEESSD
-1058 VFDDDVSGSAT
+1058 VFDDDASGSAT
-1069 GQVRSDFSTSLA
+1069 GPVRSDFSTSLA

-1110 VYAHNKSMRDTL
+1110 VYAHDKSMRDTL

-1151 HAALNSLSGKPV
+1151 HAAVNSLSGKPV

-1259 RDAVLKQLRES
+1259 RDVVLKQLRES

-1319 SLGADVSGEC
+1319 SLGVDVSGEC
-1329 TDGELMNM
+1329 ADGELMNM

-1374 GLAAGRSELTAGRSE
+1374 GLAAA
-1389 LTAGRSELT
+1389 
-1398 AGRSDSV
+1398 
-1405 PGGFDAGSA
+1405 GFD
-1414 GSDSVSGGSG
+1414 
-1424 LTAGG
+1424 
-1429 SELTDGRSELT
+1429 
-1440 AGGSDSVSGGSGLT
+1440 
-1454 AGGSEPAPGGFNP
+1454 P

-1519 MAVKDNL
+1519 MAVKENL

-1531 FASRYLTPTARDGRG
+1531 FASRYLTPSARDGRG
-1546 LQGMILQK
+1546 LQGLILQK

-1562 NLASSREGKA
+1562 NLASSRDGKA

-1628 AHTILCDIFDDES
+1628 AHTILCDIFDDEY

-1646 PSAGLPTPAA
+1646 PSAGLPTPSA

-1683 VGVVLRGGDSVLEPR
+1683 VGVVLRGGDSVLGTR

-1727 REIPATSATSAPEAS
+1727 REIPATSATSGPEATS
-1742 GAAASP
+1742 AAASP
-1748 ASLAG
+1748 ASLATG
-1753 GGSFSPASLDDGG
+1753 VQSGSA
-1766 TASGPAVTDGTSTAS
+1766 A
-1781 SLASGGSVSPASLAG
+1781 
-1796 GETAFGPAVT
+1796 
-1806 DGTSTASSLASGGSV
+1806 
-1821 SPASLASGGTAS
+1821 
-1833 CPAVTDGTSTASSLS
+1833 
-1848 GGDRS
+1848 
-1853 DSPDGRIREEISEGA
+1853 GRIREEISEGT

-1912 WWQGVIRLDGS
+1912 WWLGIIRLDGS
-1923 FTITPQGYRNVKSDR
+1923 FSITPQGYRNVKSDR

>member
-89 AVSRNWKDSE
+89 AVFRNWKDSE

-111 YDEPIVTFFH
+111 YDEPIVTFIH

-143 NTAFYTGFSLPDGAM
+143 NIAFYTGFSLPDGAM

-229 AGEHRGQAV
+229 AGEHKGQAV

-278 KSYRSGTD
+278 KTYRSGTD

-302 LKAKALAVEF
+302 LKAKDLAVEF

-346 SASGDKLYAPDTIE
+346 SASGDRLYAADTVE

-372 VELRRGNVKRES
+372 VELRSGNVKRES
-384 RYSRRSLSI
+384 RYFRRSLSI

-429 RSTARDFALDGF
+429 RSTAKDFALDGF

-482 EFASSSTGETS
+482 EFASSGTGETS

-519 ARTDGSSVVGQGCPV
+519 ARADGSSVAGQGCPV
-534 SVSLKDAEGKEAAS
+534 SVSFKDAEGKEAAS

-584 DSRPTMRSRTVVVD
+584 DSRPTMRSRTVIVD

-776 ETVTLRLP
+776 ETVTLELP
-784 SAGAYSLKMDV
+784 STGAYSLKMDV
-795 KAVGRSGRTISAS
+795 KAVGRGGRTISAS

-833 VGPCRNGSLR
+833 VGPCRDGSLR

-899 DWPEGLF
+899 EYPEGLF

-942 SALPGARYGISLST
+942 RTLPGARYGISLST

-969 SSETF
+969 SSEAF

-1018 IVYGKPSGRPLVATK
+1018 IVYGKPYGRPLVATK

-1058 VFDDDVSGSAT
+1058 VFDDDASGSAT
-1069 GQVRSDFSTSLA
+1069 GPVRSDFSTSLA

-1110 VYAHNKSMRDTL
+1110 VYAHDKSMRDTL

-1194 GASLPLSFDLKPAD
+1194 GAALPLSFDLKPAD

-1259 RDAVLKQLRES
+1259 RDVVLKQLRES

-1286 RAMLLDALPAKVDP
+1286 RAMLLDALPGKVDP

-1319 SLGADVSGEC
+1319 SLGVDVSGEC
-1329 TDGELMNM
+1329 ADGELMNM

-1374 GLAAGRSELTAGRSE
+1374 GLAAGRSELTAG
-1389 LTAGRSELT
+1389 
-1398 AGRSDSV
+1398 
-1405 PGGFDAGSA
+1405 GFD
-1414 GSDSVSGGSG
+1414 
-1424 LTAGG
+1424 
-1429 SELTDGRSELT
+1429 
-1440 AGGSDSVSGGSGLT
+1440 
-1454 AGGSEPAPGGFNP
+1454 P

-1519 MAVKDNL
+1519 MAVKENL

-1531 FASRYLTPTARDGRG
+1531 FASRYLTPSARDGRG
-1546 LQGMILQK
+1546 LQGLILQK

-1628 AHTILCDIFDDES
+1628 AHTILCDIFDDEY

-1646 PSAGLPTPAA
+1646 PSAGLPTPSAGLPTPSAGLPTPSAGLPTPSA

-1683 VGVVLRGGDSVLEPR
+1683 VGVVLRGGDSVLGTR

-1727 REIPATSATSAPEAS
+1727 REIPATSASLDPEATS
-1742 GAAASP
+1742 GAASP

-1753 GGSFSPASLDDGG
+1753 
-1766 TASGPAVTDGTSTAS
+1766 
-1781 SLASGGSVSPASLAG
+1781 GGSVSPASLAG

-1806 DGTSTASSLASGGSV
+1806 DGTSTASSLASGGSF
-1821 SPASLASGGTAS
+1821 SSASLAGGETAS
-1833 CPAVTDGTSTASSLS
+1833 GPAVTDGTSTASSLS
-1848 GGDRS
+1848 GGGRS
-1853 DSPDGRIREEISEGA
+1853 ASPASLAAGVQSGSAAGRIREEISEGT

-1923 FTITPQGYRNVKSDR
+1923 FTFTPQGYRNVKSDR

-1986 RGSVR
+1986 RSSVR

>member
-1 MKKIFSILILSAIA
+1 MLQTDMKKIFSILILSAIA

-89 AVSRNWKDSE
+89 AVFRNWKDSE

-111 YDEPIVTFFH
+111 YDEPIVTFIH

-143 NTAFYTGFSLPDGAM
+143 NIAFYTGFSLPDGAM

-229 AGEHRGQAV
+229 AGEHKGQAV

-278 KSYRSGTD
+278 KTYRSGTD

-302 LKAKALAVEF
+302 LKAKDLAVEF

-346 SASGDKLYAPDTIE
+346 SASGDRLYAADTVE

-372 VELRRGNVKRES
+372 VELRSGNVKRES
-384 RYSRRSLSI
+384 RYFRRSLSI

-429 RSTARDFALDGF
+429 RSTAKDFALDGF

-482 EFASSSTGETS
+482 EFASSGTGETS

-584 DSRPTMRSRTVVVD
+584 DSRPTMRSRTVIVD

-776 ETVTLRLP
+776 ETVTLELP
-784 SAGAYSLKMDV
+784 STGAYSLKMDV
-795 KAVGRSGRTISAS
+795 KAVGRGGRTISAS

-833 VGPCRNGSLR
+833 VGPCRDGSLR

-899 DWPEGLF
+899 EYPEGLF

-942 SALPGARYGISLST
+942 RTLPGARYGISLST
-956 DPDAEVVAAVFDK
+956 DPDAEAVAAVFDK

-997 CGFFTGEN
+997 CGFFSGEN

-1033 SSVAMNDRVAS
+1033 SSVAMNDLVAS

-1058 VFDDDVSGSAT
+1058 VFDDDASGSAT
-1069 GQVRSDFSTSLA
+1069 GPVRSDFSTSLA

-1110 VYAHNKSMRDTL
+1110 VYAHDKSMRDTL

-1163 DGTVTLSLFS
+1163 DGMVTLSLFS

-1194 GASLPLSFDLKPAD
+1194 GAALPLSFDLKPAD

-1259 RDAVLKQLRES
+1259 RDVVLKQLRER

-1286 RAMLLDALPAKVDP
+1286 RAMLLDALPGKVDP

-1374 GLAAGRSELTAGRSE
+1374 GLAAGRSELTAGRS
-1389 LTAGRSELT
+1389 
-1398 AGRSDSV
+1398 DSV
-1405 PGGFDAGSA
+1405 PCGFDAGSA

-1429 SELTDGRSELT
+1429 SDSAPGGFDSGS
-1440 AGGSDSVSGGSGLT
+1440 AGSDSVSAGSDSVSGGSDSAPGGFDSGS
-1454 AGGSEPAPGGFNP
+1454 AGSDSVSGGSEPAPGGFDP

-1474 DNTQFLHGRA
+1474 DNTQFLHGCA

-1628 AHTILCDIFDDES
+1628 AHTILCDIFDDEY
-1641 VRKVT
+1641 VRTVT
-1646 PSAGLPTPAA
+1646 PSAGLPTLSAGLPTPSA

-1683 VGVVLRGGDSVLEPR
+1683 VGVVLRGGDSVLGTR

-1727 REIPATSATSAPEAS
+1727 REIPATSATSGPEVAS
-1742 GAAASP
+1742 GAASSA
-1748 ASLAG
+1748 
-1753 GGSFSPASLDDGG
+1753 
-1766 TASGPAVTDGTSTAS
+1766 
-1781 SLASGGSVSPASLAG
+1781 SLASGGSVSSASLAG

-1806 DGTSTASSLASGGSV
+1806 DGTSTASSISGG
-1821 SPASLASGGTAS
+1821 G
-1833 CPAVTDGTSTASSLS
+1833 
-1848 GGDRS
+1848 RS
-1853 DSPDGRIREEISEGA
+1853 ASPDGRIREEISEGA

-1912 WWQGVIRLDGS
+1912 WWLGIIRLDGS
-1923 FTITPQGYRNVKSDR
+1923 FSITPQGYRNVKSDR

-1986 RGSVR
+1986 RSSVR

>member
-89 AVSRNWKDSE
+89 AVFRNWKDSE

-111 YDEPIVTFFH
+111 YDEPIVTFIH

-143 NTAFYTGFSLPDGAM
+143 NIAFYTGFSLPDGAM

-229 AGEHRGQAV
+229 AGEHKGQAV

-278 KSYRSGTD
+278 KTYRSGTD

-346 SASGDKLYAPDTIE
+346 SASGDRLYAADTVE

-372 VELRRGNVKRES
+372 VELRSGNVKRES
-384 RYSRRSLSI
+384 RYFRRSLSI

-429 RSTARDFALDGF
+429 RSTAKDFALDGF

-482 EFASSSTGETS
+482 EFASSGTGETS

-507 GETLRF
+507 GETLCF

-519 ARTDGSSVVGQGCPV
+519 ARTDGSSVAGQGCPV

-584 DSRPTMRSRTVVVD
+584 DSRPTMRSRTVIVD

-610 PSDSLFL
+610 TSDSLFL

-776 ETVTLRLP
+776 ETVTLELP
-784 SAGAYSLKMDV
+784 STGAYSLKMDV
-795 KAVGRSGRTISAS
+795 KAVGRGGRTISAS

-833 VGPCRNGSLR
+833 VGPCRDGSLR

-899 DWPEGLF
+899 EYPEGLF

-942 SALPGARYGISLST
+942 RTLPGARYGISLST

-969 SSETF
+969 SSEAF

-1058 VFDDDVSGSAT
+1058 VFDDDASGSAT
-1069 GQVRSDFSTSLA
+1069 GPVRSDFSTSLA

-1110 VYAHNKSMRDTL
+1110 VYAHDKSMRDTL

-1194 GASLPLSFDLKPAD
+1194 GAALPLSFDLKPAD

-1259 RDAVLKQLRES
+1259 RDVVLKQLRER

-1286 RAMLLDALPAKVDP
+1286 RAMLLDALPGKVDP

-1374 GLAAGRSELTAGRSE
+1374 GLAAGRSELTAGRS
-1389 LTAGRSELT
+1389 
-1398 AGRSDSV
+1398 DSV
-1405 PGGFDAGSA
+1405 PCGFDAGSA

-1429 SELTDGRSELT
+1429 SDSAPGGFDSGS
-1440 AGGSDSVSGGSGLT
+1440 AGSDSVSAGSDSVSGGSDSAPGGFDSGS
-1454 AGGSEPAPGGFNP
+1454 AGSDSVSGGSEPAPGGFDP

-1474 DNTQFLHGRA
+1474 DNTQFLHGCA

-1628 AHTILCDIFDDES
+1628 AHTILCDIFDDEY
-1641 VRKVT
+1641 VRTVT
-1646 PSAGLPTPAA
+1646 PSAGLPTLSAGLPTPSA

-1683 VGVVLRGGDSVLEPR
+1683 VGVVLRGGDSVLGTR

-1727 REIPATSATSAPEAS
+1727 REIPATSATSGPEVAS
-1742 GAAASP
+1742 GAASSA
-1748 ASLAG
+1748 
-1753 GGSFSPASLDDGG
+1753 
-1766 TASGPAVTDGTSTAS
+1766 
-1781 SLASGGSVSPASLAG
+1781 SLASGGSVSSASLAG

-1806 DGTSTASSLASGGSV
+1806 DGTSTASSISGG
-1821 SPASLASGGTAS
+1821 G
-1833 CPAVTDGTSTASSLS
+1833 
-1848 GGDRS
+1848 RS
-1853 DSPDGRIREEISEGA
+1853 ASPDGRIREEISEGA

-1912 WWQGVIRLDGS
+1912 WWLGIIRLDGS
-1923 FTITPQGYRNVKSDR
+1923 FSITPQGYRNVKSDR

-1986 RGSVR
+1986 RSSVR

>member
-720 RVSAQDW
+720 RVSSQDW

-776 ETVTLRLP
+776 ETVTLELP

-817 DSAST
+817 DSASI

-899 DWPEGLF
+899 EYPEGLF

-942 SALPGARYGISLST
+942 RTLPGARYGISLST

-1033 SSVAMNDRVAS
+1033 SSVVMNDRVAS

-1058 VFDDDVSGSAT
+1058 VFDDDASGSAT
-1069 GQVRSDFSTSLA
+1069 GPVRSDFSTSLA
-1081 FEPFLRPD
+1081 FAPFLRPD

-1110 VYAHNKSMRDTL
+1110 VYAHDKSMRDTL

-1194 GASLPLSFDLKPAD
+1194 GAALPLSFDLKPAD

-1286 RAMLLDALPAKVDP
+1286 RAMLLDALPGKVDP

-1329 TDGELMNM
+1329 TDEELMNM

-1374 GLAAGRSELTAGRSE
+1374 GLAPGRSELAPGH
-1389 LTAGRSELT
+1389 
-1398 AGRSDSV
+1398 SDSV

-1429 SELTDGRSELT
+1429 SE
-1440 AGGSDSVSGGSGLT
+1440 
-1454 AGGSEPAPGGFNP
+1454 PAPGGFDP

-1546 LQGMILQK
+1546 LQGLILQK

-1628 AHTILCDIFDDES
+1628 AHTILCDIFDDEY

-1646 PSAGLPTPAA
+1646 PSAGLPTPSAGLPTLSAGLPTPSA

-1683 VGVVLRGGDSVLEPR
+1683 VGVVLRGGDSVLETR

-1727 REIPATSATSAPEAS
+1727 RDIPATSATSGPEAT

-1748 ASLAG
+1748 ASLAS
-1753 GGSFSPASLDDGG
+1753 GGSVSPASLAGG
-1766 TASGPAVTDGTSTAS
+1766 ETASGPAVTDGTSTAS

-1796 GETAFGPAVT
+1796 GETASGLAVT

-1821 SPASLASGGTAS
+1821 SPASLAGGETAS
-1833 CPAVTDGTSTASSLS
+1833 GPAVTDGTSTASSLS
-1848 GGDRS
+1848 GGGRS
-1853 DSPDGRIREEISEGA
+1853 ASSAGRIREEISEGT

-1923 FTITPQGYRNVKSDR
+1923 FSITPQGYRNVKSDR

-1963 TFKAPVVTIESLYA
+1963 AFKAPVVTIESLYA

>member
-80 DAATEAFGV
+80 DAATEAFSV

-111 YDEPIVTFFH
+111 YDEPIVTFFR

-143 NTAFYTGFSLPDGAM
+143 NTAFYTFFSLPDGAM

-165 VKDDFEYCLWKVCS
+165 VKDDFEYCLWTVCS

-255 RADAASPGYED
+255 RADASSSGYED

-278 KSYRSGTD
+278 KTYRSGTD

-302 LKAKALAVEF
+302 LKAKDLAVEF

-372 VELRRGNVKRES
+372 VELRSGNVKWES

-393 ASRKD
+393 AARKD

-429 RSTARDFALDGF
+429 SSTAKDFALDGF

-482 EFASSSTGETS
+482 EFASSGSGETS

-519 ARTDGSSVVGQGCPV
+519 ARTDGSSVAGQGCPV

-761 DPEGRVSASGTGKTG
+761 DPEGRVSASGSGKTG
-776 ETVTLRLP
+776 ETVTLELP

-833 VGPCRNGSLR
+833 VGPCRDGSLR

-899 DWPEGLF
+899 EYPEGLF

-956 DPDAEVVAAVFDK
+956 DPDAEAVAAVFDK
-969 SSETF
+969 SSEAF

-997 CGFFTGEN
+997 CGFFSGEN

-1058 VFDDDVSGSAT
+1058 VFDDDASGSAT
-1069 GQVRSDFSTSLA
+1069 GPVRSDFSTSLA

-1110 VYAHNKSMRDTL
+1110 VYAHDKSMRDTL

-1259 RDAVLKQLRES
+1259 RDVGLKQLRER

-1374 GLAAGRSELTAGRSE
+1374 GLAPA
-1389 LTAGRSELT
+1389 
-1398 AGRSDSV
+1398 
-1405 PGGFDAGSA
+1405 GFD
-1414 GSDSVSGGSG
+1414 
-1424 LTAGG
+1424 
-1429 SELTDGRSELT
+1429 
-1440 AGGSDSVSGGSGLT
+1440 
-1454 AGGSEPAPGGFNP
+1454 P

-1519 MAVKDNL
+1519 MAVKENL

-1531 FASRYLTPTARDGRG
+1531 FASRYLTPSARDGRG
-1546 LQGMILQK
+1546 LQGLILQK

-1562 NLASSREGKA
+1562 NLASSRDGKA

-1641 VRKVT
+1641 VRTVAPSAGLPT
-1646 PSAGLPTPAA
+1646 PSAGLPTPSA

-1683 VGVVLRGGDSVLEPR
+1683 VGVVLRGGDSVLGTR

-1727 REIPATSATSAPEAS
+1727 REIPATSATSGPEATS
-1742 GAAASP
+1742 GAASP
-1748 ASLAG
+1748 ASLAV
-1753 GGSFSPASLDDGG
+1753 GG
-1766 TASGPAVTDGTSTAS
+1766 TT
-1781 SLASGGSVSPASLAG
+1781 SPASLATG
-1796 GETAFGPAVT
+1796 VQ
-1806 DGTSTASSLASGGSV
+1806 SGS
-1821 SPASLASGGTAS
+1821 AA
-1833 CPAVTDGTSTASSLS
+1833 
-1848 GGDRS
+1848 
-1853 DSPDGRIREEISEGA
+1853 GRIREEISEGT

-1912 WWQGVIRLDGS
+1912 WWLGILRLDGS
-1923 FTITPQGYRNVKSDR
+1923 FSITPQGYRNVKSDR

>member
-1 MKKIFSILILSAIA
+1 MLQTDMKKIFSILILSAIA

-89 AVSRNWKDSE
+89 AVFRNWKDSE

-111 YDEPIVTFFH
+111 YDEPIVTFIH

-143 NTAFYTGFSLPDGAM
+143 NIAFYTGFSLPDGAM

-229 AGEHRGQAV
+229 AGEHKGQAV

-278 KSYRSGTD
+278 KTYRSGTD

-302 LKAKALAVEF
+302 LKAKDLAVEF

-346 SASGDKLYAPDTIE
+346 SASGDRLYAADTVE

-372 VELRRGNVKRES
+372 VELRSGNVKRES

-393 ASRKD
+393 AARKD

-482 EFASSSTGETS
+482 EFASSGTGETS

-519 ARTDGSSVVGQGCPV
+519 ARADGSSVAGQGCPV
-534 SVSLKDAEGKEAAS
+534 SVSFKDAEGKEAAS

-584 DSRPTMRSRTVVVD
+584 DSRPTMRSRTVIVD

-640 ATYEVWEY
+640 ATYEVREY

-776 ETVTLRLP
+776 ETVTLELP
-784 SAGAYSLKMDV
+784 STGAYSLKMDV
-795 KAVGRSGRTISAS
+795 KAVGRGGRTISAS

-833 VGPCRNGSLR
+833 VGPCRDGSLR

-899 DWPEGLF
+899 EYPEGLF

-942 SALPGARYGISLST
+942 RTLPGARYGISLST
-956 DPDAEVVAAVFDK
+956 DPDAEAVAAVFDK
-969 SSETF
+969 SSEAF

-997 CGFFTGEN
+997 CGFFSGEN

-1033 SSVAMNDRVAS
+1033 SSVAMNDLVAS

-1058 VFDDDVSGSAT
+1058 VFDDDASGSAT
-1069 GQVRSDFSTSLA
+1069 GPVRSDFSTSLA

-1110 VYAHNKSMRDTL
+1110 VYAHDKSMRDTL

-1194 GASLPLSFDLKPAD
+1194 GAALPLSFDLKPAD

-1259 RDAVLKQLRES
+1259 RDVVLKQLRER

-1286 RAMLLDALPAKVDP
+1286 RAMLLDALPGKVDP

-1374 GLAAGRSELTAGRSE
+1374 GLAAGRSELTAG
-1389 LTAGRSELT
+1389 
-1398 AGRSDSV
+1398 
-1405 PGGFDAGSA
+1405 GFD
-1414 GSDSVSGGSG
+1414 
-1424 LTAGG
+1424 
-1429 SELTDGRSELT
+1429 
-1440 AGGSDSVSGGSGLT
+1440 
-1454 AGGSEPAPGGFNP
+1454 P

-1474 DNTQFLHGRA
+1474 DNTQFLHGCA

-1628 AHTILCDIFDDES
+1628 AHTILCDIFDDEY

-1646 PSAGLPTPAA
+1646 PSAGLPTPSAGLPTPSA

-1683 VGVVLRGGDSVLEPR
+1683 VGVVLRGGDSVLGTR

-1727 REIPATSATSAPEAS
+1727 REIPATSATSGPEVAS
-1742 GAAASP
+1742 GAASSA
-1748 ASLAG
+1748 
-1753 GGSFSPASLDDGG
+1753 
-1766 TASGPAVTDGTSTAS
+1766 
-1781 SLASGGSVSPASLAG
+1781 SLASGGSVSSASLAG

-1806 DGTSTASSLASGGSV
+1806 DGTSTASSISGG
-1821 SPASLASGGTAS
+1821 G
-1833 CPAVTDGTSTASSLS
+1833 
-1848 GGDRS
+1848 RS
-1853 DSPDGRIREEISEGA
+1853 ASPDGRIREEISEGA

-1912 WWQGVIRLDGS
+1912 WWLGIIRLDGS
-1923 FTITPQGYRNVKSDR
+1923 FSITPQGYRNVKSDR

-1986 RGSVR
+1986 RSSVR

>member
-1 MKKIFSILILSAIA
+1 MLQTDMKKIFSILILSAIA

-56 LKQLAVLER
+56 QKQLAVLER

-111 YDEPIVTFFH
+111 YDEPIVTFIH

-278 KSYRSGTD
+278 KTYRSGTD

-346 SASGDKLYAPDTIE
+346 SASGDRLYAADTVE

-372 VELRRGNVKRES
+372 VELRSGNVKRES

-429 RSTARDFALDGF
+429 RSTAKDFALDGF

-482 EFASSSTGETS
+482 EFASSGTGETS

-584 DSRPTMRSRTVVVD
+584 DSRPTMRSRTVIVD

-776 ETVTLRLP
+776 ETVTLELP
-784 SAGAYSLKMDV
+784 STGAYSLKMDV

-899 DWPEGLF
+899 EYPEGLF

-942 SALPGARYGISLST
+942 RTLPGARYGISLST

-969 SSETF
+969 SSEAF

-997 CGFFTGEN
+997 CGFFSGEN

-1058 VFDDDVSGSAT
+1058 VFDDDASGSAT
-1069 GQVRSDFSTSLA
+1069 GPVRSDFSTSLA

-1110 VYAHNKSMRDTL
+1110 VYAHDKSMRDTL

-1194 GASLPLSFDLKPAD
+1194 GAALPLSFDLKPAD

-1259 RDAVLKQLRES
+1259 RDVVLKQLRER

-1286 RAMLLDALPAKVDP
+1286 RAMLLDALPGKVDP

-1374 GLAAGRSELTAGRSE
+1374 GLAAGRSELTAG
-1389 LTAGRSELT
+1389 
-1398 AGRSDSV
+1398 
-1405 PGGFDAGSA
+1405 GFD
-1414 GSDSVSGGSG
+1414 
-1424 LTAGG
+1424 
-1429 SELTDGRSELT
+1429 
-1440 AGGSDSVSGGSGLT
+1440 
-1454 AGGSEPAPGGFNP
+1454 P

-1519 MAVKDNL
+1519 MAVKENL

-1531 FASRYLTPTARDGRG
+1531 FASRYLTPSARDGRG
-1546 LQGMILQK
+1546 LQGLILQK

-1562 NLASSREGKA
+1562 NLASSRDGKA

-1628 AHTILCDIFDDES
+1628 AHTILCDIFDDEY
-1641 VRKVT
+1641 VRTVT
-1646 PSAGLPTPAA
+1646 PSAGLPTLSAGLPTPSA

-1683 VGVVLRGGDSVLEPR
+1683 VGVVLRGGDSVLGTR

-1727 REIPATSATSAPEAS
+1727 REIPATSATSGPEVAS
-1742 GAAASP
+1742 GAASSA
-1748 ASLAG
+1748 
-1753 GGSFSPASLDDGG
+1753 
-1766 TASGPAVTDGTSTAS
+1766 
-1781 SLASGGSVSPASLAG
+1781 SLASGGSVSSASLAG

-1806 DGTSTASSLASGGSV
+1806 DGTSTASSISGG
-1821 SPASLASGGTAS
+1821 G
-1833 CPAVTDGTSTASSLS
+1833 
-1848 GGDRS
+1848 RS
-1853 DSPDGRIREEISEGA
+1853 ASPDGRIREEISEGA

-1912 WWQGVIRLDGS
+1912 WWLGIIRLDGS
-1923 FTITPQGYRNVKSDR
+1923 FSITPQGYRNVKSDR

-1963 TFKAPVVTIESLYA
+1963 TFKAPVVTIESLYV

-1986 RGSVR
+1986 RSSVR

>member
-1 MKKIFSILILSAIA
+1 MLQTDMKKIFSILILSAIA

-80 DAATEAFGV
+80 DAATEAFSV

-111 YDEPIVTFFH
+111 YDEPIVTFFR

-255 RADAASPGYED
+255 REDAASSGYED

-346 SASGDKLYAPDTIE
+346 SASGDRLYAADTVE

-372 VELRRGNVKRES
+372 VELRSGNVKRES

-429 RSTARDFALDGF
+429 RSTAKDFALDGF

-482 EFASSSTGETS
+482 EFASSGTGETS

-584 DSRPTMRSRTVVVD
+584 DSRPTMRSRTVIVD

-640 ATYEVWEY
+640 ATYEVREY

-667 RFPSASEGSGRP
+667 RFPSASEGSGRL

-739 VRFSITNPEGKPVAL
+739 VRFSISNPEGKPVAL

-761 DPEGRVSASGTGKTG
+761 DPEGRVSASGSGKTG
-776 ETVTLRLP
+776 ETVTLELP

-833 VGPCRNGSLR
+833 VGPCRDGILR

-886 EGSVADVMFDCRD
+886 EGSVADVMFGCRD

-1058 VFDDDVSGSAT
+1058 VFDDDASGSAT
-1069 GQVRSDFSTSLA
+1069 GPVRSDFSTSLA

-1194 GASLPLSFDLKPAD
+1194 GAALPLSFDLKPAD

-1259 RDAVLKQLRES
+1259 RDVVLKQLRES

-1286 RAMLLDALPAKVDP
+1286 RAMLLDALPGKVDP

-1319 SLGADVSGEC
+1319 SLGADVCGEC
-1329 TDGELMNM
+1329 TDEELMNM

-1374 GLAAGRSELTAGRSE
+1374 GLAP
-1389 LTAGRSELT
+1389 GRSELT

-1405 PGGFDAGSA
+1405 PGGFDPGSA
-1414 GSDSVSGGSG
+1414 
-1424 LTAGG
+1424 
-1429 SELTDGRSELT
+1429 
-1440 AGGSDSVSGGSGLT
+1440 GSDSVSGGSGLT
-1454 AGGSEPAPGGFNP
+1454 AGGSEPAPGGFDP

-1474 DNTQFLHGRA
+1474 DNTQFLHGPA

-1531 FASRYLTPTARDGRG
+1531 FASRYLTPSARDGRG
-1546 LQGMILQK
+1546 LQGLILQK

-1572 LASAWGITFGTGAK
+1572 LASVWGITFGTGAK

-1628 AHTILCDIFDDES
+1628 AHTILCDIFDDEY
-1641 VRKVT
+1641 VRTVA
-1646 PSAGLPTPAA
+1646 PSAGLPTPSA

-1683 VGVVLRGGDSVLEPR
+1683 VGVVLRGGDSVLGTR

-1727 REIPATSATSAPEAS
+1727 REIPATSATSGPEATS
-1742 GAAASP
+1742 GAASP
-1748 ASLAG
+1748 ASFAAG
-1753 GGSFSPASLDDGG
+1753 
-1766 TASGPAVTDGTSTAS
+1766 VQ
-1781 SLASGGSVSPASLAG
+1781 
-1796 GETAFGPAVT
+1796 
-1806 DGTSTASSLASGGSV
+1806 
-1821 SPASLASGGTAS
+1821 
-1833 CPAVTDGTSTASSLS
+1833 
-1848 GGDRS
+1848 S
-1853 DSPDGRIREEISEGA
+1853 DSPDGRIREEISEGT

-1912 WWQGVIRLDGS
+1912 WWLGVIRLDGS
-1923 FTITPQGYRNVKSDR
+1923 FSITPQGYRNVKSDR

-1986 RGSVR
+1986 RSSVR
-1991 TKFMEKVK
+1991 TKFIEKVK

>member
-1 MKKIFSILILSAIA
+1 MLQTDMKKIFSILILSAIA

-111 YDEPIVTFFH
+111 YDEPIVTFIH

-192 ALRTLCSGRYPLEEY
+192 ALRALCSGRYPLEEY

-278 KSYRSGTD
+278 KTYRSGTD

-372 VELRRGNVKRES
+372 VELRSENVKWES

-393 ASRKD
+393 AARKD

-459 VVASFRGPDG
+459 VVASFRGSDG

-482 EFASSSTGETS
+482 EFASSGSGETS

-584 DSRPTMRSRTVVVD
+584 DSRPTMRTRTVVVD

-687 DATGETIENSRSVF
+687 DATGKTIENSRSVF

-720 RVSAQDW
+720 RVSSQDW

-761 DPEGRVSASGTGKTG
+761 DPEGRVSASGSGKTG

-942 SALPGARYGISLST
+942 RTLPGARYGISLST
-956 DPDAEVVAAVFDK
+956 DPDAEAVAAVFDK
-969 SSETF
+969 SSEAF

-1058 VFDDDVSGSAT
+1058 VFDDDASLSAT
-1069 GQVRSDFSTSLA
+1069 GPVRSDFSTSLA

-1110 VYAHNKSMRDTL
+1110 VYAHDKSMRDTL

-1300 ERKDVLSV
+1300 ERKDVLCV

-1329 TDGELMNM
+1329 ADGELMNM

-1374 GLAAGRSELTAGRSE
+1374 GLAAGRSELTAG
-1389 LTAGRSELT
+1389 G
-1398 AGRSDSV
+1398 SDSA
-1405 PGGFDAGSA
+1405 PGGFDPGSA
-1414 GSDSVSGGSG
+1414 
-1424 LTAGG
+1424 
-1429 SELTDGRSELT
+1429 
-1440 AGGSDSVSGGSGLT
+1440 GSDSVSGGSGLT
-1454 AGGSEPAPGGFNP
+1454 AGGSEPAPGGFDPGSAGSDSVSGGSEPAPGGFDP

-1519 MAVKDNL
+1519 MAVKENL

-1531 FASRYLTPTARDGRG
+1531 FASQYLTPSARDGRG
-1546 LQGMILQK
+1546 LQGLILQK

-1628 AHTILCDIFDDES
+1628 AHTILCDIFDDEY

-1646 PSAGLPTPAA
+1646 PSAGLPTPSA

-1683 VGVVLRGGDSVLEPR
+1683 VGVVLRGGDSVLGTR

-1727 REIPATSATSAPEAS
+1727 REIPATSATSGPEAT
-1742 GAAASP
+1742 GAAAST
-1748 ASLAG
+1748 ASLAS
-1753 GGSFSPASLDDGG
+1753 GGSVSPGG
-1766 TASGPAVTDGTSTAS
+1766 ETASGPAVTDGTSTAS
-1781 SLASGGSVSPASLAG
+1781 SLSGGGRSASPASLAAG
-1796 GETAFGPAVT
+1796 VQ
-1806 DGTSTASSLASGGSV
+1806 SGS
-1821 SPASLASGGTAS
+1821 AA
-1833 CPAVTDGTSTASSLS
+1833 
-1848 GGDRS
+1848 
-1853 DSPDGRIREEISEGA
+1853 GRIREEISEGT

-1986 RGSVR
+1986 RSSVR

>member
-89 AVSRNWKDSE
+89 AVFRNWKDSE

-111 YDEPIVTFFH
+111 YDEPIVTFIH

-143 NTAFYTGFSLPDGAM
+143 NIAFYTGFSLPDGAM

-229 AGEHRGQAV
+229 AGEHKGQAV

-278 KSYRSGTD
+278 KTYRSGTD

-302 LKAKALAVEF
+302 LKAKDLAVEF

-346 SASGDKLYAPDTIE
+346 SASGDRLYAADTVE

-372 VELRRGNVKRES
+372 VELRSGNVKRES
-384 RYSRRSLSI
+384 RYFRRSLSI

-429 RSTARDFALDGF
+429 RSTAKDFALDGF

-482 EFASSSTGETS
+482 EFASSGTGETS

-519 ARTDGSSVVGQGCPV
+519 ARADGSSVAGQGCPV
-534 SVSLKDAEGKEAAS
+534 SVSFKDAEGKEAAS

-584 DSRPTMRSRTVVVD
+584 DSRPTMRSRTVIVD

-776 ETVTLRLP
+776 ETVTLELP
-784 SAGAYSLKMDV
+784 STGAYSLKMDV
-795 KAVGRSGRTISAS
+795 KAVGRGGRTISAS

-833 VGPCRNGSLR
+833 VGPCRDGSLR

-899 DWPEGLF
+899 EYPEGLF

-942 SALPGARYGISLST
+942 RTLPGARYGISLST
-956 DPDAEVVAAVFDK
+956 DPDAEAVAAVFDK

-997 CGFFTGEN
+997 CGFFSGEN

-1033 SSVAMNDRVAS
+1033 SSVAMNDLVAS

-1058 VFDDDVSGSAT
+1058 VFDDDASGSAT
-1069 GQVRSDFSTSLA
+1069 GPVRSDFSTSLA

-1110 VYAHNKSMRDTL
+1110 VYAHDKSMRDTL

-1163 DGTVTLSLFS
+1163 DGMVTLSLFS

-1194 GASLPLSFDLKPAD
+1194 GAALPLSFDLKPAD

-1259 RDAVLKQLRES
+1259 RDVVLKQLRER

-1286 RAMLLDALPAKVDP
+1286 RAMLLDALPGKVDP

-1374 GLAAGRSELTAGRSE
+1374 GLAAGRSELTAG
-1389 LTAGRSELT
+1389 
-1398 AGRSDSV
+1398 
-1405 PGGFDAGSA
+1405 GFD
-1414 GSDSVSGGSG
+1414 
-1424 LTAGG
+1424 
-1429 SELTDGRSELT
+1429 
-1440 AGGSDSVSGGSGLT
+1440 
-1454 AGGSEPAPGGFNP
+1454 P

-1474 DNTQFLHGRA
+1474 DNTQFLHGCA

-1628 AHTILCDIFDDES
+1628 AHTILCDIFDDEY
-1641 VRKVT
+1641 VRTVT
-1646 PSAGLPTPAA
+1646 PSAGLPTLSAGLPTPSA

-1683 VGVVLRGGDSVLEPR
+1683 VGVVLRGGDSVLGTR

-1727 REIPATSATSAPEAS
+1727 REIPATSATSGPEVAS
-1742 GAAASP
+1742 GAASSA
-1748 ASLAG
+1748 
-1753 GGSFSPASLDDGG
+1753 
-1766 TASGPAVTDGTSTAS
+1766 
-1781 SLASGGSVSPASLAG
+1781 SLASGGSVSSASLAG

-1806 DGTSTASSLASGGSV
+1806 DGTSTASSISGG
-1821 SPASLASGGTAS
+1821 G
-1833 CPAVTDGTSTASSLS
+1833 
-1848 GGDRS
+1848 RS
-1853 DSPDGRIREEISEGA
+1853 ASPDGRIREEISEGA

-1912 WWQGVIRLDGS
+1912 WWLGIIRLDGS
-1923 FTITPQGYRNVKSDR
+1923 FSITPQGYRNVKSDR

-1986 RGSVR
+1986 RSSVR

>member
-1 MKKIFSILILSAIA
+1 MLQTDMKKIFSILILSAIA

-80 DAATEAFGV
+80 DAATEAFSV

-111 YDEPIVTFFH
+111 YDEPIVTFFR

-143 NTAFYTGFSLPDGAM
+143 NTAFYTFFSLPDGAM

-165 VKDDFEYCLWKVCS
+165 VKDDFEYCLWTVCS

-255 RADAASPGYED
+255 RADAASSGYED

-278 KSYRSGTD
+278 KTYRSGTD

-302 LKAKALAVEF
+302 LKAKDLAVEF

-360 VVLPGID
+360 VVLPGVD

-372 VELRRGNVKRES
+372 VELRSGNVKRES

-393 ASRKD
+393 AARKD

-452 GGPAANS
+452 GGPTASS

-482 EFASSSTGETS
+482 EFASSGTGEAS

-754 PVSYTLV
+754 PVSYTLI
-761 DPEGRVSASGTGKTG
+761 DPEGRVSASGSGKTG

-833 VGPCRNGSLR
+833 VGPCRDGSLR

-899 DWPEGLF
+899 EYPEGLF

-956 DPDAEVVAAVFDK
+956 DPDAEAVAAVFDK
-969 SSETF
+969 SSEAF

-997 CGFFTGEN
+997 CGFFSGEN

-1033 SSVAMNDRVAS
+1033 SSVAMNDLVAS

-1058 VFDDDVSGSAT
+1058 VFDDDASLSAT
-1069 GQVRSDFSTSLA
+1069 GPVRSDFSTSLA

-1110 VYAHNKSMRDTL
+1110 VYAHDKSMRDTL

-1194 GASLPLSFDLKPAD
+1194 GAALPLSFDLKPAD

-1337 LASCRNADGGFG
+1337 LASCRNADGGLG

-1367 YSRLCRL
+1367 YSQLCRL
-1374 GLAAGRSELTAGRSE
+1374 GLAAA
-1389 LTAGRSELT
+1389 
-1398 AGRSDSV
+1398 
-1405 PGGFDAGSA
+1405 GFD
-1414 GSDSVSGGSG
+1414 
-1424 LTAGG
+1424 
-1429 SELTDGRSELT
+1429 
-1440 AGGSDSVSGGSGLT
+1440 
-1454 AGGSEPAPGGFNP
+1454 P

-1519 MAVKDNL
+1519 MAVKENL

-1531 FASRYLTPTARDGRG
+1531 FASRYLTPSARDGRG
-1546 LQGMILQK
+1546 LQGLILQK

-1562 NLASSREGKA
+1562 NLASSRDGKA

-1628 AHTILCDIFDDES
+1628 AHTILCDIFDEES
-1641 VRKVT
+1641 VRTVA
-1646 PSAGLPTPAA
+1646 PSAGLPTPSA

-1683 VGVVLRGGDSVLEPR
+1683 VGVVLRGGDSVLETR

-1727 REIPATSATSAPEAS
+1727 REIPATSATSGPEATS
-1742 GAAASP
+1742 GAASP
-1748 ASLAG
+1748 ASLATG
-1753 GGSFSPASLDDGG
+1753 VQSGSA
-1766 TASGPAVTDGTSTAS
+1766 A
-1781 SLASGGSVSPASLAG
+1781 
-1796 GETAFGPAVT
+1796 
-1806 DGTSTASSLASGGSV
+1806 
-1821 SPASLASGGTAS
+1821 
-1833 CPAVTDGTSTASSLS
+1833 
-1848 GGDRS
+1848 
-1853 DSPDGRIREEISEGA
+1853 GRIREEISEGT

-1912 WWQGVIRLDGS
+1912 WWLGIIRLDGS
-1923 FTITPQGYRNVKSDR
+1923 FSITPQGYRNVKSDR

>member
-1 MKKIFSILILSAIA
+1 MLQTDMKKIFSILILSAIA

-89 AVSRNWKDSE
+89 AVFRNWKDSE

-111 YDEPIVTFFH
+111 YDEPIVTFIH

-192 ALRTLCSGRYPLEEY
+192 ALLTLCSGRYPLEEY

-278 KSYRSGTD
+278 KTYRSGTD

-302 LKAKALAVEF
+302 LKAKDLAVEF

-346 SASGDKLYAPDTIE
+346 SASGDRLYAADTVE

-372 VELRRGNVKRES
+372 VELRSGNVKRES

-393 ASRKD
+393 AARKD

-429 RSTARDFALDGF
+429 RSTAKDFALDGF

-482 EFASSSTGETS
+482 EFASSGTGEAS

-519 ARTDGSSVVGQGCPV
+519 ARAGGSSVVGQGCPV

-584 DSRPTMRSRTVVVD
+584 DSRPTMRTRTVVVD

-610 PSDSLFL
+610 PSDGLFL

-720 RVSAQDW
+720 RVSSQDW

-761 DPEGRVSASGTGKTG
+761 DPEGRVSASGSGKTG
-776 ETVTLRLP
+776 ETVTLELP

-833 VGPCRNGSLR
+833 VGPCRDGSLR

-899 DWPEGLF
+899 EYPEGLF

-956 DPDAEVVAAVFDK
+956 DPDAEAVAAVFDK
-969 SSETF
+969 SSEVF

-997 CGFFTGEN
+997 CGFFSGEN

-1033 SSVAMNDRVAS
+1033 SSVVMNDRVAS

-1058 VFDDDVSGSAT
+1058 VFDDDASLSAT
-1069 GQVRSDFSTSLA
+1069 GPVRSDFSTSLA

-1110 VYAHNKSMRDTL
+1110 VYAHDKSMRDTL

-1194 GASLPLSFDLKPAD
+1194 GAALPLSFDLKPAD

-1329 TDGELMNM
+1329 ADGELMNM

-1374 GLAAGRSELTAGRSE
+1374 GLAPGRSELAP
-1389 LTAGRSELT
+1389 GRSELT

-1424 LTAGG
+1424 L
-1429 SELTDGRSELT
+1429 
-1440 AGGSDSVSGGSGLT
+1440 
-1454 AGGSEPAPGGFNP
+1454 APGGFDP

-1504 PEIGF
+1504 PEIVF

-1531 FASRYLTPTARDGRG
+1531 FASHYLTPSARDGRG
-1546 LQGMILQK
+1546 LQGQILQK

-1641 VRKVT
+1641 VRKVA
-1646 PSAGLPTPAA
+1646 PSAGLPTPSA

-1683 VGVVLRGGDSVLEPR
+1683 VGVVLRGGDSVLGTR

-1727 REIPATSATSAPEAS
+1727 REIPATSATSGPEATS
-1742 GAAASP
+1742 GAASP
-1748 ASLAG
+1748 ASLAS
-1753 GGSFSPASLDDGG
+1753 GGSF
-1766 TASGPAVTDGTSTAS
+1766 
-1781 SLASGGSVSPASLAG
+1781 
-1796 GETAFGPAVT
+1796 
-1806 DGTSTASSLASGGSV
+1806 

-1848 GGDRS
+1848 GGGCS
-1853 DSPDGRIREEISEGA
+1853 ASSASLAAGVQSGSAAGRIREEISEGT

-1912 WWQGVIRLDGS
+1912 WWLGIIRLDGS
-1923 FTITPQGYRNVKSDR
+1923 FSITPQGYRNVKSDR

>member
-111 YDEPIVTFFH
+111 YDEPIVTFIH

-192 ALRTLCSGRYPLEEY
+192 ALLTLCSGRYPLEEY

-278 KSYRSGTD
+278 KTYRSGTD

-372 VELRRGNVKRES
+372 VELRSGNVKRES

-393 ASRKD
+393 AARKD

-429 RSTARDFALDGF
+429 SSTAKDFALDGF

-482 EFASSSTGETS
+482 EFASSGTGETS

-584 DSRPTMRSRTVVVD
+584 DSRPTMRTRTVVVD

-610 PSDSLFL
+610 PSDGLFL

-640 ATYEVWEY
+640 ATYEVREY

-720 RVSAQDW
+720 RVSSQDW

-776 ETVTLRLP
+776 ETVTLELP
-784 SAGAYSLKMDV
+784 STGAYSLKMDV
-795 KAVGRSGRTISAS
+795 KAVGRGGRTISAS

-833 VGPCRNGSLR
+833 VGPCRDGSLR

-899 DWPEGLF
+899 EYPEGLF

-942 SALPGARYGISLST
+942 RTLPGARYGISLST
-956 DPDAEVVAAVFDK
+956 DPDAEAVAAVFDK
-969 SSETF
+969 SSEAF

-1058 VFDDDVSGSAT
+1058 VFDDDASGSAT
-1069 GQVRSDFSTSLA
+1069 GPVRSDFSTSLA

-1110 VYAHNKSMRDTL
+1110 VYAHDKSMRDTL

-1151 HAALNSLSGKPV
+1151 HAAVNSLSGKPV

-1194 GASLPLSFDLKPAD
+1194 GAALPLSFDLKPAD

-1216 SFAGNGAET
+1216 SFTGNGAET

-1259 RDAVLKQLRES
+1259 RDVVLKQLRER

-1367 YSRLCRL
+1367 YSQLCRL
-1374 GLAAGRSELTAGRSE
+1374 GLAAGRSELAAGRSE

-1429 SELTDGRSELT
+1429 SE
-1440 AGGSDSVSGGSGLT
+1440 
-1454 AGGSEPAPGGFNP
+1454 PAPGGFDP

-1531 FASRYLTPTARDGRG
+1531 FASRYLTPSARDGRG
-1546 LQGMILQK
+1546 LQGLILQK

-1562 NLASSREGKA
+1562 NLVSSRDGKA

-1641 VRKVT
+1641 VRKVAPSVGLPT
-1646 PSAGLPTPAA
+1646 PSAGLPTPSA

-1683 VGVVLRGGDSVLEPR
+1683 VGVVLRGGDSVLGTR

-1727 REIPATSATSAPEAS
+1727 REIPATSAASGPEAS
-1742 GAAASP
+1742 GAAA
-1748 ASLAG
+1748 
-1753 GGSFSPASLDDGG
+1753 SPASLDDGG

-1796 GETAFGPAVT
+1796 GETA
-1806 DGTSTASSLASGGSV
+1806 SG
-1821 SPASLASGGTAS
+1821 
-1833 CPAVTDGTSTASSLS
+1833 PAVTDGTSTASSLS
-1848 GGDRS
+1848 GGGRS
-1853 DSPDGRIREEISEGA
+1853 ASSAGRIREEISEGT

-1876 IAEYRISS
+1876 IAEYRVSS

-1912 WWQGVIRLDGS
+1912 WWLGIIRLDGS
-1923 FTITPQGYRNVKSDR
+1923 FSITPQGYRNVKSDR

>member
-80 DAATEAFGV
+80 DAATEAFDV

-99 RLEKDLERRIDE
+99 RLAKDLERRIDE
-111 YDEPIVTFFH
+111 YDEPIVTFFR

-143 NTAFYTGFSLPDGAM
+143 NTAFYTFFSLPDGAM

-165 VKDDFEYCLWKVCS
+165 VKDDFEYCLWTVCS

-255 RADAASPGYED
+255 RADASSSGYED
-266 LLSLCREYEEER
+266 LLSLCQEYEEER
-278 KSYRSGTD
+278 KTYRSGTD

-302 LKAKALAVEF
+302 LKAKDLAVEF

-372 VELRRGNVKRES
+372 VELRSGNVKWES

-393 ASRKD
+393 AVRKD

-482 EFASSSTGETS
+482 EFASSGTGETS

-548 ADLVTNEYG
+548 ADLTTNEYG

-584 DSRPTMRSRTVVVD
+584 DSRPTMRTRTVVVD

-706 YPSVEILNESGAQA
+706 NPSVEILNESGAQA

-754 PVSYTLV
+754 PVSYTLI
-761 DPEGRVSASGTGKTG
+761 DPEGRVSASGSGKTG

-795 KAVGRSGRTISAS
+795 EAVGRSGRTISAS

-833 VGPCRNGSLR
+833 VGPCRDGSLR

-899 DWPEGLF
+899 EYPEGLF

-956 DPDAEVVAAVFDK
+956 DPDAEAVAAVFDK
-969 SSETF
+969 SSEVF

-989 ASVSVRSG
+989 ARVSVRSG

-1058 VFDDDVSGSAT
+1058 VFDDDASGSAT
-1069 GQVRSDFSTSLA
+1069 GPVRSDFSTSLA

-1151 HAALNSLSGKPV
+1151 HAAVNSLSGKPV

-1216 SFAGNGAET
+1216 SFAGSGAET

-1259 RDAVLKQLRES
+1259 RDVVLKQLRER

-1286 RAMLLDALPAKVDP
+1286 RAMLLDALPGKVDP

-1329 TDGELMNM
+1329 ADGELMNM

-1374 GLAAGRSELTAGRSE
+1374 GLAAGRSELAAGSFDSVSGGSE
-1389 LTAGRSELT
+1389 LSAGRSELT

-1429 SELTDGRSELT
+1429 SE
-1440 AGGSDSVSGGSGLT
+1440 
-1454 AGGSEPAPGGFNP
+1454 PAPGGFDP

-1519 MAVKDNL
+1519 MAVKENL

-1531 FASRYLTPTARDGRG
+1531 FASRYLTPSARDGRG
-1546 LQGMILQK
+1546 LQGLILQK

-1628 AHTILCDIFDDES
+1628 AHTILCDIFDDEY
-1641 VRKVT
+1641 VRKVTPSVGLPT
-1646 PSAGLPTPAA
+1646 PSAGLPTPSAGLPTPSA

-1683 VGVVLRGGDSVLEPR
+1683 VGVVLRGGDSVLGTR

-1727 REIPATSATSAPEAS
+1727 REIPATSATSGPEVAS
-1742 GAAASP
+1742 GAASP

-1753 GGSFSPASLDDGG
+1753 GGTTSPASLDDGG

-1781 SLASGGSVSPASLAG
+1781 SLAGGGSFSPASL
-1796 GETAFGPAVT
+1796 V
-1806 DGTSTASSLASGGSV
+1806 
-1821 SPASLASGGTAS
+1821 SGGTAS
-1833 CPAVTDGTSTASSLS
+1833 GPAVTDGTSTASSLS
-1848 GGDRS
+1848 GGGRS
-1853 DSPDGRIREEISEGA
+1853 ASSAGRIREEISEGT

-1912 WWQGVIRLDGS
+1912 WWLGIIRLDGS
-1923 FTITPQGYRNVKSDR
+1923 FSITPQGYRNVKSDR

-1986 RGSVR
+1986 CGSVR

>member
-80 DAATEAFGV
+80 DAATEAFDV

-111 YDEPIVTFFH
+111 YDEPIVTFFR

-346 SASGDKLYAPDTIE
+346 SASGDRLYAADTVE

-372 VELRRGNVKRES
+372 VELRSGNVKRES

-482 EFASSSTGETS
+482 EFASSDTGETS

-761 DPEGRVSASGTGKTG
+761 DPEGRVSASGSGKTG
-776 ETVTLRLP
+776 ETVTLELP

-795 KAVGRSGRTISAS
+795 KAVGRGGRTISAS

-833 VGPCRNGSLR
+833 VGPCRDGSLR

-863 ELFGDRKQLL
+863 ELFGDRKQLP

-886 EGSVADVMFDCRD
+886 EGSVADVMFDCSD
-899 DWPEGLF
+899 EYPEGLF

-942 SALPGARYGISLST
+942 RTLPGARYGISLST

-1058 VFDDDVSGSAT
+1058 VFDDDASGSAT
-1069 GQVRSDFSTSLA
+1069 GPVRSDFSTSLA

-1110 VYAHNKSMRDTL
+1110 VYAHDKSMRDTL

-1173 SGDYRDS
+1173 SGDYCDS

-1194 GASLPLSFDLKPAD
+1194 GAALPLSFDLKPAD

-1259 RDAVLKQLRES
+1259 RDAILKQLRES

-1286 RAMLLDALPAKVDP
+1286 RAMLLDALPGKVDP

-1367 YSRLCRL
+1367 YSQLCRL
-1374 GLAAGRSELTAGRSE
+1374 GLA
-1389 LTAGRSELT
+1389 
-1398 AGRSDSV
+1398 
-1405 PGGFDAGSA
+1405 PGGFD
-1414 GSDSVSGGSG
+1414 
-1424 LTAGG
+1424 
-1429 SELTDGRSELT
+1429 
-1440 AGGSDSVSGGSGLT
+1440 
-1454 AGGSEPAPGGFNP
+1454 P
-1467 APSVRYL
+1467 APSVLYL

-1519 MAVKDNL
+1519 MAVKENL

-1531 FASRYLTPTARDGRG
+1531 FASHYLTPSARDGRG

-1562 NLASSREGKA
+1562 NLASSRDGKA

-1628 AHTILCDIFDDES
+1628 AHTILCDIFDDEY
-1641 VRKVT
+1641 VRTVA
-1646 PSAGLPTPAA
+1646 PSAGLPTPSA

-1683 VGVVLRGGDSVLEPR
+1683 VGVVLRGGDSVLETR

-1727 REIPATSATSAPEAS
+1727 REIPATSATSGPEVAS
-1742 GAAASP
+1742 GAASP
-1748 ASLAG
+1748 ASLAVG
-1753 GGSFSPASLDDGG
+1753 GTTSPASL
-1766 TASGPAVTDGTSTAS
+1766 AA
-1781 SLASGGSVSPASLAG
+1781 GGSVSPASLAG
-1796 GETAFGPAVT
+1796 GE
-1806 DGTSTASSLASGGSV
+1806 
-1821 SPASLASGGTAS
+1821 TAS

-1912 WWQGVIRLDGS
+1912 WWLGILRLDGS
-1923 FTITPQGYRNVKSDR
+1923 FSITPQGYRNVKSDR

-1986 RGSVR
+1986 RSSVR

>member
-111 YDEPIVTFFH
+111 YDEPIVTFFR

-165 VKDDFEYCLWKVCS
+165 VKDDFEYCLWMVCS

-278 KSYRSGTD
+278 KTYRSGTD

-340 LFRTTV
+340 FFRTTV

-372 VELRRGNVKRES
+372 VELRSGNVKRES

-429 RSTARDFALDGF
+429 RSTAKDFALDGF

-610 PSDSLFL
+610 PSDGLFL

-640 ATYEVWEY
+640 ATYEVREY

-754 PVSYTLV
+754 PVSYTLI
-761 DPEGRVSASGTGKTG
+761 DPEGRVSASGSGKTG
-776 ETVTLRLP
+776 ETVTLELP

-833 VGPCRNGSLR
+833 VGPCRDGSLR

-886 EGSVADVMFDCRD
+886 EGSVADVMFDCSD
-899 DWPEGLF
+899 EYPEGLF

-942 SALPGARYGISLST
+942 RTLPGARYGISLST

-969 SSETF
+969 SSEAF

-997 CGFFTGEN
+997 CGFFSGEN

-1058 VFDDDVSGSAT
+1058 VSYDDASVSAT
-1069 GQVRSDFSTSLA
+1069 GPVRSDFSTSLA

-1110 VYAHNKSMRDTL
+1110 VYAHDKSMRDTL

-1194 GASLPLSFDLKPAD
+1194 GAALPLSFDLKPAD

-1259 RDAVLKQLRES
+1259 RDVVLKQLRER

-1329 TDGELMNM
+1329 TDEELMNM

-1374 GLAAGRSELTAGRSE
+1374 GLAAGRSELTAGS
-1389 LTAGRSELT
+1389 
-1398 AGRSDSV
+1398 
-1405 PGGFDAGSA
+1405 F
-1414 GSDSVSGGSG
+1414 DSVSGGSDP
-1424 LTAGG
+1424 G
-1429 SELTDGRSELT
+1429 S
-1440 AGGSDSVSGGSGLT
+1440 AGSDSVSGGSGLT
-1454 AGGSEPAPGGFNP
+1454 AGGSEPAPGSFDSVPGGSEPALGGFDP

-1519 MAVKDNL
+1519 MAVKENL

-1531 FASRYLTPTARDGRG
+1531 FASRYLTPSARDGRG
-1546 LQGMILQK
+1546 LQGLILQK

-1562 NLASSREGKA
+1562 NLASSRDGKA

-1628 AHTILCDIFDDES
+1628 AHTILCDIFDDEY

-1646 PSAGLPTPAA
+1646 PSAGLPTPSAGLPTLSAGLPTLSAGLPTPSA

-1683 VGVVLRGGDSVLEPR
+1683 VGVVLRGGDSVLGTR

-1727 REIPATSATSAPEAS
+1727 REIPATSATSGPEATS
-1742 GAAASP
+1742 GAASP
-1748 ASLAG
+1748 ASLAS
-1753 GGSFSPASLDDGG
+1753 GGSVSPASLAGGG

-1781 SLASGGSVSPASLAG
+1781 SLSGGGCSASSASLAAG
-1796 GETAFGPAVT
+1796 VQ
-1806 DGTSTASSLASGGSV
+1806 SGS
-1821 SPASLASGGTAS
+1821 AA
-1833 CPAVTDGTSTASSLS
+1833 
-1848 GGDRS
+1848 
-1853 DSPDGRIREEISEGA
+1853 GRIREEISEGT

-1876 IAEYRISS
+1876 IAEYRVSS

-1912 WWQGVIRLDGS
+1912 WWLGVIRLDGS
-1923 FTITPQGYRNVKSDR
+1923 FSITPQGYRNVKSDR

-1986 RGSVR
+1986 RSSVR

>member
-80 DAATEAFGV
+80 DAATEAFSV

-111 YDEPIVTFFH
+111 YDEPIVTFFR

-143 NTAFYTGFSLPDGAM
+143 NTAFYTFFSLPDGAM

-165 VKDDFEYCLWKVCS
+165 VKDDFEYCLWTVCS

-255 RADAASPGYED
+255 RADASSSGYED

-278 KSYRSGTD
+278 KTYRSGTD

-302 LKAKALAVEF
+302 LKAKDLAVEF

-372 VELRRGNVKRES
+372 VELRSGNVKRES

-393 ASRKD
+393 AARKD

-429 RSTARDFALDGF
+429 RSTANNFALDGF

-452 GGPAANS
+452 GGPTASS

-482 EFASSSTGETS
+482 EFASSGTGEAS

-655 TLALG
+655 TLALR

-761 DPEGRVSASGTGKTG
+761 DPEGRVSASGSGKTG
-776 ETVTLRLP
+776 ETVTLELP

-833 VGPCRNGSLR
+833 VGPCRDGSLR

-899 DWPEGLF
+899 EYPEGLF

-956 DPDAEVVAAVFDK
+956 DPDAEAVAAVFDK
-969 SSETF
+969 SSEVF

-997 CGFFTGEN
+997 CGFFSGEN

-1110 VYAHNKSMRDTL
+1110 VYAHDKSMRDTL

-1151 HAALNSLSGKPV
+1151 HAAVNSLSGKPV

-1180 RPFRTYSKKVTVPA
+1180 RPFKTYSKKVTVPA
-1194 GASLPLSFDLKPAD
+1194 GAALPLSFDLKPAD

-1259 RDAVLKQLRES
+1259 RDVVLKQLRER

-1329 TDGELMNM
+1329 ADGELMNM

-1374 GLAAGRSELTAGRSE
+1374 GLAPA
-1389 LTAGRSELT
+1389 
-1398 AGRSDSV
+1398 
-1405 PGGFDAGSA
+1405 GFD
-1414 GSDSVSGGSG
+1414 
-1424 LTAGG
+1424 
-1429 SELTDGRSELT
+1429 
-1440 AGGSDSVSGGSGLT
+1440 
-1454 AGGSEPAPGGFNP
+1454 P

-1519 MAVKDNL
+1519 MAVKENL

-1531 FASRYLTPTARDGRG
+1531 FASRYLTPSARDGRG
-1546 LQGMILQK
+1546 LQGLILQK

-1562 NLASSREGKA
+1562 NLASSRDGKA

-1628 AHTILCDIFDDES
+1628 AHTILCDIFDDEY

-1646 PSAGLPTPAA
+1646 PSAGLPTPSA

-1683 VGVVLRGGDSVLEPR
+1683 VGVVLRGGDSVLGTR

-1727 REIPATSATSAPEAS
+1727 REIPATSATSGPEATS
-1742 GAAASP
+1742 AAASP
-1748 ASLAG
+1748 ASLAV
-1753 GGSFSPASLDDGG
+1753 GG
-1766 TASGPAVTDGTSTAS
+1766 TT
-1781 SLASGGSVSPASLAG
+1781 SPASLATG
-1796 GETAFGPAVT
+1796 VQ
-1806 DGTSTASSLASGGSV
+1806 SGS
-1821 SPASLASGGTAS
+1821 AA
-1833 CPAVTDGTSTASSLS
+1833 
-1848 GGDRS
+1848 
-1853 DSPDGRIREEISEGA
+1853 GRIREEISEGT

-1912 WWQGVIRLDGS
+1912 WWLGILRLDGS
-1923 FTITPQGYRNVKSDR
+1923 FSITPQGYRNVKSDR

>member
-1 MKKIFSILILSAIA
+1 MLQTDMKKIFSILILSAIA

-80 DAATEAFGV
+80 DAATEAFSV

-111 YDEPIVTFFH
+111 YDEPIVTFFR

-143 NTAFYTGFSLPDGAM
+143 NTAFYTFFSLPDGAM

-165 VKDDFEYCLWKVCS
+165 VKDDFEYCLWTVCS

-238 RLLALGEYVT
+238 RLLALGECVT

-255 RADAASPGYED
+255 RADASSSGYED

-302 LKAKALAVEF
+302 LKAKDLAVEF
-312 ERDTVR
+312 ERDTVC

-372 VELRRGNVKRES
+372 VELRSENVKWES

-393 ASRKD
+393 AARKD

-429 RSTARDFALDGF
+429 SSTAKDFALDGF

-482 EFASSSTGETS
+482 EFASSGTGETS

-754 PVSYTLV
+754 PVFYTLI
-761 DPEGRVSASGTGKTG
+761 DPEGRVSASGSGKTG
-776 ETVTLRLP
+776 ETVTLELP

-833 VGPCRNGSLR
+833 VGPCRDGSLR

-899 DWPEGLF
+899 EYPEGLF

-956 DPDAEVVAAVFDK
+956 DPDAEAVAAVFDK
-969 SSETF
+969 SSEVF

-1033 SSVAMNDRVAS
+1033 SSVAMNDLVAS
-1044 APDVVDSVVEESSA
+1044 APDVVDSVVEESSD
-1058 VFDDDVSGSAT
+1058 VFDDDASGSAT
-1069 GQVRSDFSTSLA
+1069 GPVRSDFSTSLA

-1110 VYAHNKSMRDTL
+1110 VYAHDKSMRDTL

-1194 GASLPLSFDLKPAD
+1194 GASLPLSFDLKPVD

-1259 RDAVLKQLRES
+1259 RDVVLKQLRER

-1286 RAMLLDALPAKVDP
+1286 RAMLLDALPGKVDP

-1329 TDGELMNM
+1329 TDEELMNM

-1362 AVLER
+1362 ALLER

-1389 LTAGRSELT
+1389 PA
-1398 AGRSDSV
+1398 
-1405 PGGFDAGSA
+1405 PGGFDPAPGSF
-1414 GSDSVSGGSG
+1414 DSVSGGS
-1424 LTAGG
+1424 
-1429 SELTDGRSELT
+1429 
-1440 AGGSDSVSGGSGLT
+1440 
-1454 AGGSEPAPGGFNP
+1454 EPALGGFDP

-1509 DVSSETASGM
+1509 DVFSETASGM

-1531 FASRYLTPTARDGRG
+1531 FASHYLTPSARDGRG
-1546 LQGMILQK
+1546 LQGQILQK

-1562 NLASSREGKA
+1562 NLASSRDGKA

-1646 PSAGLPTPAA
+1646 PSAGLPTPSA

-1663 WIMLQKETQDWDT
+1663 WIMLQKETQDWDS

-1683 VGVVLRGGDSVLEPR
+1683 VGVVLRGGDSVLGTR

-1727 REIPATSATSAPEAS
+1727 REIPATSATSDLDET

-1748 ASLAG
+1748 ASLATG
-1753 GGSFSPASLDDGG
+1753 VQSGSA
-1766 TASGPAVTDGTSTAS
+1766 A
-1781 SLASGGSVSPASLAG
+1781 
-1796 GETAFGPAVT
+1796 
-1806 DGTSTASSLASGGSV
+1806 
-1821 SPASLASGGTAS
+1821 
-1833 CPAVTDGTSTASSLS
+1833 
-1848 GGDRS
+1848 
-1853 DSPDGRIREEISEGA
+1853 GRIREEISEGT

-1912 WWQGVIRLDGS
+1912 WWLGVIRLDGS

-1986 RGSVR
+1986 RSSVR

>member
-1 MKKIFSILILSAIA
+1 MLQTDMKKIFSILILSAIA

-89 AVSRNWKDSE
+89 AVSRNWKDFE

-111 YDEPIVTFFH
+111 YDEPIVTFFR

-165 VKDDFEYCLWKVCS
+165 VKDDFEYCLLKVCS

-255 RADAASPGYED
+255 RADASSPGYED

-278 KSYRSGTD
+278 KTYRSGTD

-372 VELRRGNVKRES
+372 VELRSGNVKRES

-393 ASRKD
+393 AARKD

-429 RSTARDFALDGF
+429 SSTAKDFALDGF

-482 EFASSSTGETS
+482 EFASSGTGETS

-617 SGDTVAVR
+617 VGDTVAVR

-640 ATYEVWEY
+640 ATYEVREY

-720 RVSAQDW
+720 RVSSQDW

-761 DPEGRVSASGTGKTG
+761 DPEGRVSASGSGKTG
-776 ETVTLRLP
+776 ETVTLELP

-795 KAVGRSGRTISAS
+795 KAVGRGGRTISAS

-833 VGPCRNGSLR
+833 VGPCRDGSLR

-899 DWPEGLF
+899 EYPEGLF

-956 DPDAEVVAAVFDK
+956 DPDAEAVAAVFDK
-969 SSETF
+969 SSEVF

-997 CGFFTGEN
+997 CGFFSGEN

-1058 VFDDDVSGSAT
+1058 VSDDDASLSAT
-1069 GQVRSDFSTSLA
+1069 GPVRSDFSTSLA

-1089 SDGNI
+1089 SEGNI

-1110 VYAHNKSMRDTL
+1110 VYAHDKSMRDTL

-1259 RDAVLKQLRES
+1259 RDAVLKQLREH

-1286 RAMLLDALPAKVDP
+1286 RAMLLDALPGKVDP

-1329 TDGELMNM
+1329 ADGELMNM

-1374 GLAAGRSELTAGRSE
+1374 GLAAGRSELTAG
-1389 LTAGRSELT
+1389 G
-1398 AGRSDSV
+1398 SDSV
-1405 PGGFDAGSA
+1405 PGGFDPGSA

-1429 SELTDGRSELT
+1429 SEP
-1440 AGGSDSVSGGSGLT
+1440 AHGGFDPAPGSFDSVSGGS
-1454 AGGSEPAPGGFNP
+1454 EPALGGFDP

-1509 DVSSETASGM
+1509 DVFSETASGM

-1531 FASRYLTPTARDGRG
+1531 FASHYLTPSARDGRG
-1546 LQGMILQK
+1546 LQGQILQK

-1562 NLASSREGKA
+1562 NLASSRDGKA

-1628 AHTILCDIFDDES
+1628 AHTILCDIFDDEY
-1641 VRKVT
+1641 VRTVT
-1646 PSAGLPTPAA
+1646 PSAGLPTPSA

-1663 WIMLQKETQDWDT
+1663 WIMLQKKTQDWDT

-1683 VGVVLRGGDSVLEPR
+1683 VGVVLRGGDSVLGTR

-1727 REIPATSATSAPEAS
+1727 RVIPATYATSGPEATS
-1742 GAAASP
+1742 AAASP
-1748 ASLAG
+1748 ASLAS
-1753 GGSFSPASLDDGG
+1753 GGSFSPASLASGG

-1781 SLASGGSVSPASLAG
+1781 SLSGGGCSASSASLAAG
-1796 GETAFGPAVT
+1796 VQ
-1806 DGTSTASSLASGGSV
+1806 SGS
-1821 SPASLASGGTAS
+1821 AA
-1833 CPAVTDGTSTASSLS
+1833 
-1848 GGDRS
+1848 
-1853 DSPDGRIREEISEGA
+1853 GRIREEISEGT

-1884 DENRSFVRLS
+1884 EENRSFVRLS

-1912 WWQGVIRLDGS
+1912 WWLGVIRLDGS
-1923 FTITPQGYRNVKSDR
+1923 FSITPQGYRNVKSDR

-1986 RGSVR
+1986 RSSVR

>member
-1 MKKIFSILILSAIA
+1 MLQTDMKKIFSILILSAIA

-89 AVSRNWKDSE
+89 AVFRNWKDSE

-111 YDEPIVTFFH
+111 YDEPIVTFIH

-165 VKDDFEYCLWKVCS
+165 VKDDFEYCLWKVSS

-255 RADAASPGYED
+255 RADASSSGYED
-266 LLSLCREYEEER
+266 LLSLCQEYEEER
-278 KSYRSGTD
+278 KTYRSGTD

-360 VVLPGID
+360 VVLPGVD

-372 VELRRGNVKRES
+372 VELRSGNVKWES

-393 ASRKD
+393 AVRKD

-429 RSTARDFALDGF
+429 RSTAKDFALDGF

-452 GGPAANS
+452 GGPTASS

-482 EFASSSTGETS
+482 EFASSGTGETS

-584 DSRPTMRSRTVVVD
+584 DSRPTMRTRTVVVD

-617 SGDTVAVR
+617 VGDTVAVR

-754 PVSYTLV
+754 PVFYTLI
-761 DPEGRVSASGTGKTG
+761 DPEGRVSASGSGKTG
-776 ETVTLRLP
+776 ETVTLELP

-795 KAVGRSGRTISAS
+795 KAVGRGGRTISAS

-833 VGPCRNGSLR
+833 VGPCRDGSLR

-886 EGSVADVMFDCRD
+886 EGSVADVMFACSDEY
-899 DWPEGLF
+899 PEGLF

-942 SALPGARYGISLST
+942 RTLPGARYGISLST

-969 SSETF
+969 SSEVF

-1033 SSVAMNDRVAS
+1033 SSVAMNDRVTS

-1058 VFDDDVSGSAT
+1058 VFDDDASGSAT
-1069 GQVRSDFSTSLA
+1069 GPVRSDFSTSLA

-1110 VYAHNKSMRDTL
+1110 VYAHDKSMRDTL

-1259 RDAVLKQLRES
+1259 RDAILKQLRES

-1286 RAMLLDALPAKVDP
+1286 RAMLLDALPGKVDP

-1329 TDGELMNM
+1329 ADEELMNM

-1367 YSRLCRL
+1367 YSQLCRL
-1374 GLAAGRSELTAGRSE
+1374 GLAAG
-1389 LTAGRSELT
+1389 
-1398 AGRSDSV
+1398 
-1405 PGGFDAGSA
+1405 FD
-1414 GSDSVSGGSG
+1414 
-1424 LTAGG
+1424 
-1429 SELTDGRSELT
+1429 
-1440 AGGSDSVSGGSGLT
+1440 
-1454 AGGSEPAPGGFNP
+1454 P

-1531 FASRYLTPTARDGRG
+1531 FASHYLTPSSRDGRG

-1641 VRKVT
+1641 VRTVA
-1646 PSAGLPTPAA
+1646 PSAGLPTLSAGLPTPSA

-1683 VGVVLRGGDSVLEPR
+1683 VGVVLRGGDSVLGTR

-1727 REIPATSATSAPEAS
+1727 REIPATSA
-1742 GAAASP
+1742 
-1748 ASLAG
+1748 
-1753 GGSFSPASLDDGG
+1753 
-1766 TASGPAVTDGTSTAS
+1766 
-1781 SLASGGSVSPASLAG
+1781 
-1796 GETAFGPAVT
+1796 
-1806 DGTSTASSLASGGSV
+1806 
-1821 SPASLASGGTAS
+1821 AS
-1833 CPAVTDGTSTASSLS
+1833 CPAVTDGTSTALSLS
-1848 GGDRS
+1848 GGGRS
-1853 DSPDGRIREEISEGA
+1853 ASSAGRIREEISEGT

-1912 WWQGVIRLDGS
+1912 WWLGIIRLDGS
-1923 FTITPQGYRNVKSDR
+1923 FTITSQGYRNVKSDR

-1986 RGSVR
+1986 RSSVR

>member
-1 MKKIFSILILSAIA
+1 MLQTDMKKIFSILILSAIA

-111 YDEPIVTFFH
+111 YDEPIVTFIH

-143 NTAFYTGFSLPDGAM
+143 NIAFYTGFSLPDGAM

-229 AGEHRGQAV
+229 AGEHKGQAV

-278 KSYRSGTD
+278 KTYRSGTD

-372 VELRRGNVKRES
+372 VELRSGNVKRES

-429 RSTARDFALDGF
+429 RSTAKDFALDGF

-482 EFASSSTGETS
+482 EFASSGTGETS

-519 ARTDGSSVVGQGCPV
+519 ARADGSSVAGQGCPV
-534 SVSLKDAEGKEAAS
+534 SVSFKDAEGKEAAS

-584 DSRPTMRSRTVVVD
+584 DSRPTMRSRTVIVD

-761 DPEGRVSASGTGKTG
+761 DPEGRVSASGSGKTG
-776 ETVTLRLP
+776 ETVTLELP

-899 DWPEGLF
+899 EYPEGLF

-942 SALPGARYGISLST
+942 RTLPGARYGISLST
-956 DPDAEVVAAVFDK
+956 DPDAEAVAAVFDK
-969 SSETF
+969 SSEAF

-997 CGFFTGEN
+997 CGFFSGEN

-1033 SSVAMNDRVAS
+1033 SSVAMNDLVAS

-1058 VFDDDVSGSAT
+1058 VFDDDASGSAT
-1069 GQVRSDFSTSLA
+1069 GPVRSDFSTSLA

-1110 VYAHNKSMRDTL
+1110 VYAHDKSMRDTL

-1163 DGTVTLSLFS
+1163 DGMVTLSLFS

-1194 GASLPLSFDLKPAD
+1194 GAALPLSFDLKPAD

-1374 GLAAGRSELTAGRSE
+1374 GLAT
-1389 LTAGRSELT
+1389 
-1398 AGRSDSV
+1398 
-1405 PGGFDAGSA
+1405 
-1414 GSDSVSGGSG
+1414 
-1424 LTAGG
+1424 
-1429 SELTDGRSELT
+1429 GRSELT
-1440 AGGSDSVSGGSGLT
+1440 AGGFD
-1454 AGGSEPAPGGFNP
+1454 P

-1531 FASRYLTPTARDGRG
+1531 FASRYLTPSARDGRG
-1546 LQGMILQK
+1546 LQGLILQK

-1562 NLASSREGKA
+1562 NLASSRDGKA

-1628 AHTILCDIFDDES
+1628 AHTILCDIFDDEY
-1641 VRKVT
+1641 VRTVT
-1646 PSAGLPTPAA
+1646 PSAGLPTLSAGLPTPSA

-1683 VGVVLRGGDSVLEPR
+1683 VGVVLRGGDSVLGTR

-1727 REIPATSATSAPEAS
+1727 REIPATSATSGPEVAS
-1742 GAAASP
+1742 GAASSA
-1748 ASLAG
+1748 
-1753 GGSFSPASLDDGG
+1753 
-1766 TASGPAVTDGTSTAS
+1766 
-1781 SLASGGSVSPASLAG
+1781 SLASGGSVSSASLAG

-1806 DGTSTASSLASGGSV
+1806 DGTSTASSISGG
-1821 SPASLASGGTAS
+1821 G
-1833 CPAVTDGTSTASSLS
+1833 
-1848 GGDRS
+1848 RS
-1853 DSPDGRIREEISEGA
+1853 ASPDGRIREEISEGA

-1912 WWQGVIRLDGS
+1912 WWLGIIRLDGS
-1923 FTITPQGYRNVKSDR
+1923 FSITPQGYRNVKSDR

-1986 RGSVR
+1986 RSSVR

>member
-1 MKKIFSILILSAIA
+1 MLQTDMKKIFSILILSAIA

-111 YDEPIVTFFH
+111 YDEPIVTFIH

-143 NTAFYTGFSLPDGAM
+143 NTAFYTFFSLPDGAM

-278 KSYRSGTD
+278 KTYRSGTD

-340 LFRTTV
+340 FFRTTV
-346 SASGDKLYAPDTIE
+346 SASGDKLYAPDTVE

-372 VELRRGNVKRES
+372 VELRSGNVKRES

-393 ASRKD
+393 AARKD

-429 RSTARDFALDGF
+429 RSTAKDFALDGF

-720 RVSAQDW
+720 RVSSQDW

-776 ETVTLRLP
+776 ETVTLELP

-873 EKRLVFLEGVSGK
+873 EKRLVFLEGVSGN

-899 DWPEGLF
+899 EYPEGLF

-942 SALPGARYGISLST
+942 RTLPGARYGISLST

-1033 SSVAMNDRVAS
+1033 SSVVMNDRVAS

-1058 VFDDDVSGSAT
+1058 VFDDDASGSAT
-1069 GQVRSDFSTSLA
+1069 GPVRSDFSTSLA

-1245 ITESHSAVLLPGAD
+1245 ITESHSAVLLSGAD
-1259 RDAVLKQLRES
+1259 RDALLKQLRES

-1374 GLAAGRSELTAGRSE
+1374 GLAPDSRSELTAG
-1389 LTAGRSELT
+1389 
-1398 AGRSDSV
+1398 
-1405 PGGFDAGSA
+1405 GF
-1414 GSDSVSGGSG
+1414 DSVSGGSG

-1429 SELTDGRSELT
+1429 SDS
-1440 AGGSDSVSGGSGLT
+1440 APGGFD
-1454 AGGSEPAPGGFNP
+1454 PAPGGFDP

-1519 MAVKDNL
+1519 MAVKENL

-1531 FASRYLTPTARDGRG
+1531 FASRYLTPSARDGRG
-1546 LQGMILQK
+1546 LQGLILQK

-1562 NLASSREGKA
+1562 NLASSRDGKA

-1641 VRKVT
+1641 VRKVA
-1646 PSAGLPTPAA
+1646 PSAGLPTPSA

-1683 VGVVLRGGDSVLEPR
+1683 VGVVLRGGDSVLGTR

-1727 REIPATSATSAPEAS
+1727 REIPATSATSGPEVAS
-1742 GAAASP
+1742 GAASP

-1753 GGSFSPASLDDGG
+1753 GE

>member
-1 MKKIFSILILSAIA
+1 MLQTDMKKIFSILILSAIA

-89 AVSRNWKDSE
+89 AVFRNWKDSE

-111 YDEPIVTFFH
+111 YDEPIVTFIH

-143 NTAFYTGFSLPDGAM
+143 NIAFYTGFSLPDGAM

-229 AGEHRGQAV
+229 AGEHKGQAV

-278 KSYRSGTD
+278 KTYRSGTD

-302 LKAKALAVEF
+302 LKAKDLAVEF

-346 SASGDKLYAPDTIE
+346 SASGDKLYAADTVE

-372 VELRRGNVKRES
+372 VELRSGNVKRES

-393 ASRKD
+393 AARKD

-482 EFASSSTGETS
+482 EFASSGTGETS

-519 ARTDGSSVVGQGCPV
+519 ARADGSSVAGQGCPV
-534 SVSLKDAEGKEAAS
+534 SVSFKDAEGKEAAS

-584 DSRPTMRSRTVVVD
+584 DSRPTMRTRTVVVD

-610 PSDSLFL
+610 PSDGLFL

-640 ATYEVWEY
+640 ATYEVREY

-720 RVSAQDW
+720 RVSSQDW

-761 DPEGRVSASGTGKTG
+761 DPEGRVSASGSGKTG
-776 ETVTLRLP
+776 ETVTLELP

-899 DWPEGLF
+899 EYPEGLF

-942 SALPGARYGISLST
+942 RTLPGARYGISLST
-956 DPDAEVVAAVFDK
+956 DPDAEAVAAVFDK
-969 SSETF
+969 SSEAF

-997 CGFFTGEN
+997 CGFFSGEN

-1033 SSVAMNDRVAS
+1033 SSVAMNDLVAS

-1058 VFDDDVSGSAT
+1058 VFDDDASGSAT
-1069 GQVRSDFSTSLA
+1069 GPVRSDFSTSLA

-1110 VYAHNKSMRDTL
+1110 VYAHDKSMRDTL

-1163 DGTVTLSLFS
+1163 DGMVTLSLFS

-1194 GASLPLSFDLKPAD
+1194 GAALPLSFDLKPAD

-1374 GLAAGRSELTAGRSE
+1374 GLAT
-1389 LTAGRSELT
+1389 
-1398 AGRSDSV
+1398 
-1405 PGGFDAGSA
+1405 
-1414 GSDSVSGGSG
+1414 
-1424 LTAGG
+1424 
-1429 SELTDGRSELT
+1429 GRSELT
-1440 AGGSDSVSGGSGLT
+1440 AGGFD
-1454 AGGSEPAPGGFNP
+1454 P

-1519 MAVKDNL
+1519 MAVKENL

-1531 FASRYLTPTARDGRG
+1531 FASRYLTPSARDGRG
-1546 LQGMILQK
+1546 LQGLILQK

-1562 NLASSREGKA
+1562 NLASSRDGKA

-1628 AHTILCDIFDDES
+1628 AHTILCDIFDDEY

-1646 PSAGLPTPAA
+1646 PSAGLPTPSAGLPTPSAGLPTPSA

-1683 VGVVLRGGDSVLEPR
+1683 VGVVLRGGDSVLGTR

-1727 REIPATSATSAPEAS
+1727 REIPATSATSGPEAT
-1742 GAAASP
+1742 GAAA
-1748 ASLAG
+1748 
-1753 GGSFSPASLDDGG
+1753 SPASLDDGG

-1781 SLASGGSVSPASLAG
+1781 SLASG
-1796 GETAFGPAVT
+1796 ETA
-1806 DGTSTASSLASGGSV
+1806 SG
-1821 SPASLASGGTAS
+1821 
-1833 CPAVTDGTSTASSLS
+1833 PAVTDGTSTASSLS
-1848 GGDRS
+1848 GGGRS
-1853 DSPDGRIREEISEGA
+1853 ASPASLAAGVKSGSAAGRIREEISEGT

-1986 RGSVR
+1986 RGSVW

>member
-1 MKKIFSILILSAIA
+1 
-15 VIAAFSLPS
+15 
-24 NMKTS
+24 
-29 RSTPD
+29 
-34 SQGHVLTSLWK
+34 
-45 EADAFRKADMP
+45 
-56 LKQLAVLER
+56 
-65 IRDEAAAKRL
+65 
-75 HKDFY
+75 
-80 DAATEAFGV
+80 
-89 AVSRNWKDSE
+89 
-99 RLEKDLERRIDE
+99 
-111 YDEPIVTFFH
+111 
-121 RSGEGYPADSI
+121 
-132 LASES
+132 
-137 RLRTGR
+137 
-143 NTAFYTGFSLPDGAM
+143 
-158 EDVVISL
+158 
-165 VKDDFEYCLWKVCS
+165 
-179 ENEAFDPEGKAFR
+179 
-192 ALRTLCSGRYPLEEY
+192 
-207 LDYRKS
+207 
-213 LYRIP
+213 
-218 YGKSMEECLRF
+218 
-229 AGEHRGQAV
+229 
-238 RLLALGEYVT
+238 
-248 CLKDSLD
+248 
-255 RADAASPGYED
+255 
-266 LLSLCREYEEER
+266 
-278 KSYRSGTD
+278 
-286 RLIAT
+286 
-291 QVKTFENMIGT
+291 
-302 LKAKALAVEF
+302 
-312 ERDTVR
+312 
-318 ILARNLRS
+318 
-326 VTLTLK
+326 
-332 TDERKPVS
+332 
-340 LFRTTV
+340 
-346 SASGDKLYAPDTIE
+346 
-360 VVLPGID
+360 
-367 DGDYL
+367 
-372 VELRRGNVKRES
+372 
-384 RYSRRSLSI
+384 
-393 ASRKD
+393 
-398 AEMRNLIYIAD
+398 MRNLIYIAD

-429 RSTARDFALDGF
+429 RSTAKDFALDGF

-584 DSRPTMRSRTVVVD
+584 DSRPTMRSRTVIVD

-776 ETVTLRLP
+776 ETVTLELP

-899 DWPEGLF
+899 EYPEGLF

-942 SALPGARYGISLST
+942 RTLPGARYGISLST
-956 DPDAEVVAAVFDK
+956 DPDAEAVAAVFDK
-969 SSETF
+969 SSEAF

-1033 SSVAMNDRVAS
+1033 SSVAMNDLVAS

-1058 VFDDDVSGSAT
+1058 VFDDDASGSAT
-1069 GQVRSDFSTSLA
+1069 GPVRSDFSTSLA

-1110 VYAHNKSMRDTL
+1110 VYAHDKSMRDTL

-1194 GASLPLSFDLKPAD
+1194 GAALPLSFDLKPAD

-1259 RDAVLKQLRES
+1259 RDVVLKQLRER

-1374 GLAAGRSELTAGRSE
+1374 GLAT
-1389 LTAGRSELT
+1389 
-1398 AGRSDSV
+1398 
-1405 PGGFDAGSA
+1405 
-1414 GSDSVSGGSG
+1414 
-1424 LTAGG
+1424 
-1429 SELTDGRSELT
+1429 GRSELT
-1440 AGGSDSVSGGSGLT
+1440 AGGFD
-1454 AGGSEPAPGGFNP
+1454 P

-1519 MAVKDNL
+1519 MAVKENL

-1531 FASRYLTPTARDGRG
+1531 FASRYLTPSARDGRG
-1546 LQGMILQK
+1546 LQGLILQK

-1562 NLASSREGKA
+1562 NLASSRDGKA

-1628 AHTILCDIFDDES
+1628 AHTILCDIFDDEY
-1641 VRKVT
+1641 VRTVT
-1646 PSAGLPTPAA
+1646 PSAGLPTLSAGLPTPSA

-1683 VGVVLRGGDSVLEPR
+1683 VGVVLRGGDSVLGTR

-1727 REIPATSATSAPEAS
+1727 REIPATSATSGPEVAS
-1742 GAAASP
+1742 GAASSA
-1748 ASLAG
+1748 
-1753 GGSFSPASLDDGG
+1753 
-1766 TASGPAVTDGTSTAS
+1766 
-1781 SLASGGSVSPASLAG
+1781 SLASGGSVSSASLAG

-1806 DGTSTASSLASGGSV
+1806 DGTSTASSISGG
-1821 SPASLASGGTAS
+1821 G
-1833 CPAVTDGTSTASSLS
+1833 
-1848 GGDRS
+1848 RS
-1853 DSPDGRIREEISEGA
+1853 ASPDGRIREEISEGA

-1986 RGSVR
+1986 RGSVW

>member
-89 AVSRNWKDSE
+89 AVFRNWKDSE

-111 YDEPIVTFFH
+111 YDEPIVTFIH

-165 VKDDFEYCLWKVCS
+165 VKDDFEYCLWTVCS

-255 RADAASPGYED
+255 RADASSSGYED
-266 LLSLCREYEEER
+266 LLSLCQEYEEER
-278 KSYRSGTD
+278 KTYRSGTD

-360 VVLPGID
+360 VVLPGVD

-372 VELRRGNVKRES
+372 VELRSGNVKWES

-393 ASRKD
+393 AVRKD

-429 RSTARDFALDGF
+429 RSTAKDFALDGF

-452 GGPAANS
+452 GGPTASS

-482 EFASSSTGETS
+482 EFASSGTGETS

-584 DSRPTMRSRTVVVD
+584 DSRPTMRTRTVVVD

-617 SGDTVAVR
+617 VGDTVAVR

-754 PVSYTLV
+754 PVFYTLI
-761 DPEGRVSASGTGKTG
+761 DPEGRVSASGSGKTG
-776 ETVTLRLP
+776 ETVTLELP

-795 KAVGRSGRTISAS
+795 KAVGRGGRTISAS

-833 VGPCRNGSLR
+833 VGPCRDGSLR

-899 DWPEGLF
+899 EYPEGLF

-942 SALPGARYGISLST
+942 RTLPGARYGISIST

-997 CGFFTGEN
+997 CGFFSGEN

-1033 SSVAMNDRVAS
+1033 SSVAMNDLVAS
-1044 APDVVDSVVEESSA
+1044 APDVVDSVVEESSD
-1058 VFDDDVSGSAT
+1058 VFDDDASGSAT

-1089 SDGNI
+1089 SEGNI

-1110 VYAHNKSMRDTL
+1110 VYAHDNSMRDTL

-1259 RDAVLKQLRES
+1259 RDAILKQLRES

-1286 RAMLLDALPAKVDP
+1286 RAMLLDALPGKVDP

-1329 TDGELMNM
+1329 ADEELMNM

-1367 YSRLCRL
+1367 YSQLCRL
-1374 GLAAGRSELTAGRSE
+1374 GLAAG
-1389 LTAGRSELT
+1389 
-1398 AGRSDSV
+1398 
-1405 PGGFDAGSA
+1405 FD
-1414 GSDSVSGGSG
+1414 
-1424 LTAGG
+1424 
-1429 SELTDGRSELT
+1429 
-1440 AGGSDSVSGGSGLT
+1440 
-1454 AGGSEPAPGGFNP
+1454 P

-1531 FASRYLTPTARDGRG
+1531 FASHYLTPSSRDGRG

-1641 VRKVT
+1641 VRTVA
-1646 PSAGLPTPAA
+1646 PSAGLPTLSAGLPTPSA

-1683 VGVVLRGGDSVLEPR
+1683 VGVVLRGGDSVLGTR

-1727 REIPATSATSAPEAS
+1727 REIPATSA
-1742 GAAASP
+1742 
-1748 ASLAG
+1748 
-1753 GGSFSPASLDDGG
+1753 
-1766 TASGPAVTDGTSTAS
+1766 
-1781 SLASGGSVSPASLAG
+1781 
-1796 GETAFGPAVT
+1796 
-1806 DGTSTASSLASGGSV
+1806 
-1821 SPASLASGGTAS
+1821 AS
-1833 CPAVTDGTSTASSLS
+1833 CPAVTDGTSTALSLS
-1848 GGDRS
+1848 GGGRS
-1853 DSPDGRIREEISEGA
+1853 ASSAGRIREEISEGT

-1876 IAEYRISS
+1876 IAEYWISS

-1912 WWQGVIRLDGS
+1912 WWLGIIRLDGS
-1923 FTITPQGYRNVKSDR
+1923 FTITSQGYRNVKSDR

-1986 RGSVR
+1986 RSSVR